1 MKHMKKKSSFSK
13 ILSLLI
19 AVVMLLT
26 LPGLSTLA
34 DTDSTTNSAASSTSS
49 DTTDTAA
56 DTTTAAAKSNT
67 NTALVGSSNT
77 TVSAV
82 ADGYYRIYYSQI
94 ETVNH
99 SASGFTD
106 ANTKWNDINSNGN
119 VYINVGGTDNSSG
132 TVYPM
137 SDTGLTLTND
147 SNTYEVYYYDIP
159 TTTTSLY
166 FLCEDTTT
174 ATGIKTRTN
183 PVTLT
188 WNNGQISGYKTKNS
202 EHESDEISVNPT
214 SNNCFYAS
222 NPYVSEKNGSDW
234 FYQVSSTN
242 FNPVSKI
249 ELANTAV
256 ATGDKATI
264 SEEITPSWIKAS
276 DLTWTTDKSDVAEV
290 GPGGV
295 VTGVADGTATI
306 TAAYGDVTATCTVT
320 VSSRPSISIAP
331 NPASVKVEST
341 MDFTATIT
349 PSKYGNSTITWS
361 VEDTSIA
368 TLADKSGG
376 VKGVSAGTTKV
387 TASFTADGTT
397 YSGSATLTVTNASMT
412 VSSILLD
419 PTAATIQIGKTQQLT
434 ATVTPTGTSA
444 VSWSSSN
451 EAVATVD
458 QNGLVTGLKAG
469 TATIT
474 ATAAEDDSIKTTAT
488 ITVTQSTTLYYLAPV
503 SWSGVWV
510 YFYTD
515 DSHYNSAKAPTA
527 AMTKLDASSYLV
539 DGSAIDTGK
548 YNLYSITVPDTY
560 ADYAIFASESG
571 KWTNQDPTQ
580 KEGGG
585 RSTAPDG
592 KNGYYNGKGN
602 AVLVTRKAPTSLSV
616 TPAESTIASNQTVQ
630 LTATATYSDS
640 SIEDISGTV
649 TWKSSDTSIATV
661 SSSGLVTAVKDGTV
675 AITATVPGST
685 VSGTAVIKVEDAAPT
700 KLSLTPSSVSLL
712 AGTTAT
718 LTPSFEPDNVNA
730 SGVKLK
736 WTSSNDNVATVD
748 ADGVVTAV
756 SDGETTITA
765 TVDDGRGVKA
775 TATVTVS
782 KDDSRIYYYA
792 ALSKLSYEKTP
803 AGNVDGPRSIPV
815 ANDTVYA
822 YAWNNSN
829 TTGGKL
835 ITMKKKLG
843 ETSGNGITYA
853 DGDIYYTDEA
863 AGYQYIAFANGS
875 DIQKNG
881 VNLYGYGQG
890 TAALDIPKG
899 MTNPCFYAGSG
910 DDSVYSSEQ
919 GMRPGYWAPLF
930 TVFDPKKVRS
940 SKGSG
945 SDPVYVAS
953 GKKPATDTYN
963 RGNGEAPITYVS
975 STLYDYYSDYELNG
989 KEVSKNN
996 NSYDQVSQR
1005 NWVTFREFDQALSDY
1020 YKKTGKTAWKD
1031 LAPIYTGHF
1040 QPDYLKGTLFRTV
1053 ADTLNLYG
1061 WSGEGDTYNKFMATE
1076 NSGIDIN
1083 GGEGMYAKASQGL
1096 VANTLDG
1103 YQDGSLGTG
1112 TLLTNDGS
1120 ASLPHFNRQ
1129 FLEGQNSKNAILGSV
1144 YENVAFPF
1152 TQEKDPYYKD
1162 VSYYTFD
1169 SARESVYLRKDQ
1181 TTGEGY
1187 LEDVGTDAKSMNV
1200 NSNSATSDIS
1210 TTYGYFPFNE
1220 DSISK
1225 NAKTYDYGFGTKLEF
1240 QFRLDKNGDVKST
1253 YGPDGEAPTIFK
1265 FSGDDDVWVFIDGKL
1280 VLDLGGAHG
1289 QVQGAINFSS
1299 DLSGTAQY
1307 PSKVKGANVS
1317 ATVGANSIWVS
1328 DTKASAGTAQSYN
1341 LADLH
1346 LQDGKKHTLTFY
1358 YMERGMWES
1367 NMMIQF
1373 NMSIEK
1379 TLTVK
1384 KDWKNYDGSDL
1395 ADSKK
1400 TTVYAAVKR
1409 SLPGGTAEFVN
1420 LTGSTATDGSKYLIP
1435 LTSANQWTQT
1445 FSVDEYKYGAAKTDE
1460 NKYTY
1465 YLYEVQVDSSGNPVY
1480 SNGVPALYSDG
1491 QKMTLNGTTYQV
1503 SGTGTVTGTTGTI
1516 TNTRQKGS
1524 GVTITKAWSG
1534 TTSDEMKPENVYV
1547 VLYEKA
1553 ADGTLTKVTQNESGT
1568 AIGNDNGVITLNSSN
1583 NWTASVEDLKAS
1595 STYLFKEVKDSK
1607 GATPVDSGGT
1617 ITLTGTNGKPYDYT
1631 VSGGDVTNGSATI
1644 TNTFNTPKTSVSITK
1659 SWVDESDKTLTDNDK
1674 LPDTV
1679 YVKLKRTGTV
1689 DGKEVTQYRKSDGT
1703 FTTDESL
1710 AGTIELAKGASWTA
1724 TISGLDVYA
1733 DIVNRTDW
1741 TYSVY
1746 AETSGTSTES
1756 GKLISINGIQYV
1768 VSYGSAKASADK
1780 TAALTATNTKLPQ
1793 TSLTVEKQWQNMD
1806 GKTSDEITKD
1816 HTETISV
1823 YLKRFTKDSSGKEEN
1838 VGYYKLSDEVV
1849 SFVGSQ
1855 DDATAIELTNA
1866 NSYKATVSGLDQYL
1880 ITTVADD
1887 GTYTTTPYYF
1897 ELVSESGSW
1906 STTSTD
1912 STSSTSSTD
1921 STSSTASTTS
1931 STAGTGSTTSDTT
1944 STSSTAGTTSSADTS
1959 SGSASESGGKITLN
1973 GKTYIVTYGASAAS
1987 TDTSPTVTV
1996 TNKYSPVFT
2005 LPVTGGRGRNILL
2018 GILGGAAVLAAVLY
2032 WNIRKTR
2039 RRKFRRE

>member
-106 ANTKWNDINSNGN
+106 ANTKWNNINSNGN

-183 PVTLT
+183 PVTLS

-202 EHESDEISVNPT
+202 EHESNEISVNPI

-234 FYQVSSTN
+234 FYQVKSTD
-242 FNPVSKI
+242 FNPVSEIKLTDT
-249 ELANTAV
+249 EV
-256 ATGDKATI
+256 ATGATAKI
-264 SEEITPSWIKAS
+264 SADITPSWIKAS
-276 DLTWTTDKSDVAEV
+276 DLTWTTDKPDVAEV
-290 GPGGV
+290 EPGGV
-295 VTGVADGTATI
+295 VTGKQDGTATI
-306 TAAYGDVTATCTVT
+306 TATYGGVSASCQVT
-320 VSSRPSISIAP
+320 VSTTPSISIAP
-331 NPASVKVEST
+331 DPASVSVNGT
-341 MDFTATIT
+341 MTFTATIK
-349 PSKYGNSTITWS
+349 PDKYNGSTITWS
-361 VEDTSIA
+361 VGDTSIA
-368 TLADKSGG
+368 SLTGSNGE
-376 VKGVSAGTTKV
+376 VKGRSKGTTTV
-387 TASFTADGTT
+387 TASFTVNDTT
-397 YSGSATLTVTNASMT
+397 YSGSATLTVTDASTT
-412 VSSILLD
+412 VSGISLD

-451 EAVATVD
+451 EDVATVD

-474 ATAAEDDSIKTTAT
+474 ATAAKNSSITAT
-488 ITVTQSTTLYYLAPV
+488 AEITVTKSTTLYYLAPV
-503 SWSGVWV
+503 AWSGVWV
-510 YFYTD
+510 YFYKD
-515 DSHYNSAKAPTA
+515 NANRYNTSPDA
-527 AMTKLDASSYLV
+527 AMTKLDASDYLV
-539 DGSAIDTGK
+539 DGKAIKTSE
-548 YNLYSITVPDTY
+548 YALYSITVPDTN
-560 ADYAIFASESG
+560 ADNAIFASESG

-580 KEGGG
+580 REGGG

-602 AVLVTRKAPTSLSV
+602 AVLVTRKAPKSLSV
-616 TPAESTIASNQTVQ
+616 EPSSKTIASDQTVQ
-630 LTATATYSDS
+630 LTATATYSDQTT
-640 SIEDISGTV
+640 EDISGTV
-649 TWKSSDTSIATV
+649 TWTSSDQSTATV
-661 SSSGLVTAVKDGTV
+661 SSSGLVTAVKEGKVT
-675 AITATVPGST
+675 ITATVPGTT
-685 VSGTAVIKVEDAAPT
+685 VSGTAAITVEDVAPT
-700 KLSLTPSSVSLL
+700 ALSLTPSSVSLL

-718 LTPSFEPDNVNA
+718 LTPSFKPENVNA

-736 WTSSNDNVATVD
+736 WTSSDETVATVD

-756 SDGETTITA
+756 SDGTATITA
-765 TVDDGRGVKA
+765 AVEGDNTVQAK
-775 TATVTVS
+775 ATVTVS
-782 KDDSRIYYYA
+782 ENASRIYYYA

-822 YAWNNSN
+822 YAWNNSD

-835 ITMKKKLG
+835 ITMTKLV

-863 AGYQYIAFANGS
+863 AGYQYIAFANGKE
-875 DIQKNG
+875 IQKNG
-881 VNLYGYGQG
+881 ALNLYGYGQG
-890 TAALDIPKG
+890 TKALTIPKDV
-899 MTNPCFYAGSG
+899 TNPCFYAGSG
-910 DDSVYSSEQ
+910 DDSVYSSAQ
-919 GMRPGYWAPLF
+919 GKRPGYWASLF
-930 TVFDPKKVRS
+930 TVFDPKKV
-940 SKGSG
+940 SG

-953 GKKPATDTYN
+953 GKKPATDSHKSN
-963 RGNGEAPITYVS
+963 AAITYVS

-996 NSYDQVSQR
+996 NDYAQVSQR

-1020 YKKTGKTAWKD
+1020 YRATKKTAWKD

-1040 QPDYLKGTLFRTV
+1040 QPDYLEGTLFRTV

-1061 WSGEGDTYNKFMATE
+1061 WSSSSVDDYRKFMATE
-1076 NSGIDIN
+1076 NSGMDIN
-1083 GGEGMYAKASQGL
+1083 GGTGMYAKASQGL

-1112 TLLTNDGS
+1112 TLLTNDGHT
-1120 ASLPHFNRQ
+1120 SLPHFNRQ

-1144 YENVAFPF
+1144 YEDVAFPF
-1152 TQEKDPYYKD
+1152 TQENDPYYED
-1162 VSYYTFD
+1162 VPYYTFD
-1169 SARESVYLRKDQ
+1169 SARESVYYRTDK

-1240 QFRLDKNGDVKST
+1240 QFSLKDNGDVTSDCKNAT
-1253 YGPDGEAPTIFK
+1253 AGKAPTIFK

-1307 PSKVKGANVS
+1307 PSQVKGANVS

-1328 DTKASAGTAQSYN
+1328 ETKASAGTAQSYN

-1379 TLTVK
+1379 TLTVN
-1384 KDWKNYDGSDL
+1384 KDWKNYDGTDL

-1409 SLPGGTAEFVN
+1409 KLPGDKSEEFVN
-1420 LTGSTATDGSKYLIP
+1420 LTNSTATDGSQYVIP
-1435 LTSANQWTQT
+1435 LTRANQWTQT
-1445 FSVDEYKYGAAKTDE
+1445 FSVEEYKYGAVKEEA

-1465 YLYEVQVDSSGNPVY
+1465 YVYEVQVDTAGNPVY
-1480 SNGVPALYSDG
+1480 KDNYPALYQDG
-1491 QKMTLNGTTYQV
+1491 QKMTLSGTTYQV
-1503 SGTGTVTGTTGTI
+1503 SGTGEVTGAAGTI

-1524 GVTITKAWSG
+1524 GVTIKKEWSG
-1534 TTSDEMKPENVYV
+1534 TTSEEMKPENVYV
-1547 VLYEKA
+1547 VLYEKTT
-1553 ADGTLTKVTQNESGT
+1553 DGKLTKVMQNEHNQS
-1568 AIGNDNGVITLNSSN
+1568 IGNASGVITLNSEN

-1595 STYLFKEVKDSK
+1595 SSYIFKEVTDSS
-1607 GATPVDSGGT
+1607 GTVEVESGGT
-1617 ITLTGTNGKPYDYT
+1617 ISLTGTNDKKYDYT

-1644 TNTFNTPKTSVSITK
+1644 TNTYVAPKTHVSITK
-1659 SWVDESDKTLTDNDK
+1659 KWLNEKGSEIKSDDTS
-1674 LPDTV
+1674 LPDV
-1679 YVKLKRTGTV
+1679 IYVKLKRTDES
-1689 DGKEVTQYRKSDGT
+1689 DGKEVTQYWQTDGT
-1703 FTTDESL
+1703 FTTDESS
-1710 AGTIELAKGASWTA
+1710 AGSVELKKSENWTKTIE
-1724 TISGLDVYA
+1724 GLDVYA
-1733 DIVNRTDW
+1733 DIVNQTHW
-1741 TYSVY
+1741 TYSLCGEM
-1746 AETSGTSTES
+1746 AGSESES
-1756 GKLISINGIQYV
+1756 GHLIRINAAQYV
-1768 VSYGSAKASADK
+1768 VHYGSSYTTETKE
-1780 TAALTATNTKLPQ
+1780 TVGNLTVTNKKLPQ
-1793 TSLTVEKQWQNMD
+1793 TAVTVQKIWQNMD
-1806 GKTSDEITKD
+1806 GQESPDITKE
-1816 HTETISV
+1816 HSETIRV
-1823 YLKRFTKDSSGKEEN
+1823 YLKRFTKKDSSGEAEN
-1838 VGYYKLSDEVV
+1838 VGYYKLSDGVI
-1849 SFVGSQ
+1849 SFTE
-1855 DDATAIELTNA
+1855 DIKNATAIELTSKDN
-1866 NSYKATVSGLDQYL
+1866 YQTTVSGLDKYL
-1880 ITTVADD
+1880 AAVDD
-1887 GTYTTTPYYF
+1887 TGKVTTTPYYF

-1906 STTSTD
+1906 GGAAGTD
-1912 STSSTSSTD
+1912 
-1921 STSSTASTTS
+1921 AA
-1931 STAGTGSTTSDTT
+1931 AGTGSAASTGAAVGTGSAADTDATADDTSTTSGA
-1944 STSSTAGTTSSADTS
+1944 AGESSSAT
-1959 SGSASESGGKITLN
+1959 ESGGKITLD
-1973 GKTYIVTYGASAAS
+1973 GKTYLVEYGDASNAANH
-1987 TDTSPTVTV
+1987 TVTV
-1996 TNKYSPVFT
+1996 TNKYSPAFT

>member
-1 MKHMKKKSSFSK
+1 MKNTHTKKKNSFSK

-106 ANTKWNDINSNGN
+106 ANTKWNNINSNGN

-188 WNNGQISGYKTKNS
+188 WSSGELASYTTAVSGTSTTTN
-202 EHESDEISVNPT
+202 VTLT

-222 NPYVSEKNGSDW
+222 NPNGSDW
-234 FYQVSSTN
+234 FYQVKSTN
-242 FNPVSKI
+242 FNPVSEIK
-249 ELANTAV
+249 LTNTEV
-256 ATGDKATI
+256 ATGATAKI
-264 SEEITPSWIKAS
+264 SADITPRWIQAS
-276 DLTWTTDKSDVAEV
+276 DLIWSTEDSGVADVA
-290 GPGGV
+290 PGGV
-295 VTGVADGTATI
+295 VTGRTDGTATI
-306 TAAYGDVTATCTVT
+306 KAQYGDVTASCTVT
-320 VSSRPSISIAP
+320 VSTTPSISIAP
-331 NPASVKVEST
+331 DPASVSVNGT
-341 MDFTATIT
+341 MTFTATIK
-349 PSKYGNSTITWS
+349 PDQYNGSTITWS
-361 VEDTSIA
+361 VGDTSIA
-368 TLADKSGG
+368 SLTGSNGE
-376 VKGVSAGTTKV
+376 VKGLKKGTTEV
-387 TASFTADGTT
+387 TASFTVDGKT
-397 YSGSATLTVTNASMT
+397 YSTSAPLTVTDPSET
-412 VSSILLD
+412 VSGITLT

-434 ATVTPTGTSA
+434 ATVNPAGTSA
-444 VSWSSSN
+444 VNWSSSN
-451 EAVATVD
+451 EEVARVD
-458 QNGLVTGLKAG
+458 SNGLVTGLKSG

-474 ATAAEDDSIKTTAT
+474 ATAAKNNSITAT
-488 ITVTQSTTLYYLAPV
+488 AQITVTKSTTLYYLVPVSPV

-510 YFYTD
+510 YFYKD
-515 DSHYNSAKAPTA
+515 DANRYNTSPDA
-527 AMTKLDASSYLV
+527 AMTKLDASDYLV
-539 DGSAIDTGK
+539 DGEAIDTNK
-548 YNLYSITVPDTY
+548 YALYSITVPDTN
-560 ADYAIFASESG
+560 ADNAIFASESG
-571 KWTNQDPTQ
+571 KWTNQDPAQ
-580 KEGGG
+580 KQGG
-585 RSTAPDG
+585 RPTAPGG
-592 KNGYYNGKGN
+592 KNGYYNGNGN
-602 AVLVTRKAPTSLSV
+602 AVLVTRKAPKSLSV
-616 TPAESTIASNQTVQ
+616 EPSSKTIASDQTVQ
-630 LTATATYSDS
+630 LTATATYSDKTT
-640 SIEDISGTV
+640 EDISGTV
-649 TWKSSDTSIATV
+649 TWTSSDQSIATV
-661 SSSGLVTAVKDGTV
+661 SSSGLVTAVKEGLVT
-675 AITATVPGST
+675 ITATVPGST
-685 VSGTAVIKVEDAAPT
+685 VSGTAAITVEDADPT
-700 KLSLTPSSVSLL
+700 ELSLTPSSVSLL

-718 LTPSFEPDNVNA
+718 LTPSFEPANVNA

-736 WTSSNDNVATVD
+736 WTSDNDTVATVD

-756 SDGETTITA
+756 SDGKATITA
-765 TVDDGRGVKA
+765 AVDGTNVQA

-803 AGNVDGPRSIPV
+803 AGNVDRARSIPV
-815 ANDTVYA
+815 ADQPVYA
-822 YAWNNSN
+822 YVWNDGNAN
-829 TTGGKL
+829 GGQL
-835 ITMKKKLG
+835 ITMQKLG
-843 ETSGNGITYA
+843 STSGNGMTYA
-853 DGDIYYTDEA
+853 DGDIYYADGVVGTYDH
-863 AGYQYIAFANGS
+863 IAFANGK

-881 VNLYGYGQG
+881 ALNLYGYGEG
-890 TAALDIPKG
+890 TAALDIPKD

-910 DDSVYSSEQ
+910 DDSVYSSAQ
-919 GMRPGYWAPLF
+919 GKRPGYWASLF
-930 TVFDPKKVRS
+930 TVFDPEKV
-940 SKGSG
+940 SG

-996 NSYDQVSQR
+996 NSYAQVSQR

-1020 YKKTGKTAWKD
+1020 YRATKETAWKE

-1040 QPDYLKGTLFRTV
+1040 QPDYLKGTLFSTV

-1061 WSGEGDTYNKFMATE
+1061 WSGSGDTYNRFMATE
-1076 NSGIDIN
+1076 NSGMDIK
-1083 GGEGMYAKASQGL
+1083 GGTGMYAKASQGL

-1112 TLLTNDGS
+1112 TLLTNDGHT
-1120 ASLPHFNRQ
+1120 SLPHFNRQ

-1144 YENVAFPF
+1144 YEDVAFPF
-1152 TQEKDPYYKD
+1152 TQENDPYYTD
-1162 VSYYTFD
+1162 VPYYTFD
-1169 SARESVYLRKDQ
+1169 SARESVYYRTDSA
-1181 TTGEGY
+1181 TGEGY

-1240 QFRLDKNGDVKST
+1240 QFSLNKNGDVESHCQNAT
-1253 YGPDGEAPTIFK
+1253 GDEAPTIFK

-1307 PSKVKGANVS
+1307 PSQVKGANVS

-1328 DTKASAGTAQSYN
+1328 ETKASAGTTQSYN

-1379 TLTVK
+1379 TLTVN
-1384 KDWKNYDGSDL
+1384 KDWKNYDGTDL

-1409 SLPGGTAEFVN
+1409 SLPGGEPEFVN
-1420 LTGSTATDGSKYLIP
+1420 LTNSTATGSQYVIP
-1435 LTSANQWTQT
+1435 LTRANQWTQT
-1445 FSVDEYKYGAAKTDE
+1445 FSVEEYQNGAAKEDAK
-1460 NKYTY
+1460 KYTY
-1465 YLYEVQVDSSGNPVY
+1465 YVYEVQVDSDGNPVY
-1480 SNGVPALYSDG
+1480 DNSGFPVLYQNG
-1491 QKMTLNGTTYQV
+1491 QKMTLSGTTYQV
-1503 SGTGTVTGTTGTI
+1503 SGTGEVTGVAGTI

-1524 GVTITKAWSG
+1524 GVTIKKEWSG
-1534 TTSDEMKPENVYV
+1534 ITSEKMKPEDVYV
-1547 VLYEKA
+1547 VLYEKKP
-1553 ADGTLTKVTQNESGT
+1553 DGTETKVTRNVGGKL
-1568 AIGNDNGVITLNSSN
+1568 IGSDSGVITLNSEN
-1583 NWTASVEDLKAS
+1583 NWTASVDDLEAS
-1595 STYLFKEVKDSK
+1595 SSYIFKEVTDSSGTK
-1607 GATPVDSGGT
+1607 EVGSGGE
-1617 ITLTGTNGKPYDYT
+1617 ISLTGTNGKPYQYT

-1644 TNTFNTPKTSVSITK
+1644 TNTYVAQKTQVSITK
-1659 SWVDESDKTLTDNDK
+1659 TWQNENGFEIKSDDTS
-1674 LPDTV
+1674 LPDV
-1679 YVKLKRTGTV
+1679 IYVKLKRTGQV
-1689 DGKEVTQYRKSDGT
+1689 GNEQVTQYWQTGGT
-1703 FTTDESL
+1703 FTTDESN
-1710 AGTIELAKGASWTA
+1710 AGSVELKKSESWTKKIA
-1724 TISGLDVYA
+1724 DLDVYA
-1733 DIVNRTDW
+1733 DIVNLTNW
-1741 TYSVY
+1741 TYSLCGEM
-1746 AETSGTSTES
+1746 AGSENES
-1756 GKLISINGIQYV
+1756 GHLIRINAAQYV
-1768 VSYGSAKASADK
+1768 VDYGSSYTTETKE
-1780 TAALTATNTKLPQ
+1780 TVGNLTVTNKKLPQ
-1793 TSLTVEKQWQNMD
+1793 TAVTVQKIWQNMD
-1806 GKTSDEITKD
+1806 GQTSDEITKG
-1816 HTETISV
+1816 HSETIRV
-1823 YLKRFTKDSSGKEEN
+1823 YLKRFTEGNSGKAEH
-1838 VGYYKLSDEVV
+1838 VGYYKVSDGVI
-1849 SFVGSQ
+1849 SFT
-1855 DDATAIELTNA
+1855 DKMNDATAIELTRE
-1866 NSYKATVSGLDQYL
+1866 NSYQKTVSGLDQYFAA
-1880 ITTVADD
+1880 VDD
-1887 GTYTTTPYYF
+1887 TGNVTKTPYYF

-1906 STTSTD
+1906 GSAAGTD
-1912 STSSTSSTD
+1912 
-1921 STSSTASTTS
+1921 AA
-1931 STAGTGSTTSDTT
+1931 AGTGSAADTDATAGDT
-1944 STSSTAGTTSSADTS
+1944 STTAGAAGESSPVK
-1959 SGSASESGGKITLN
+1959 ESGGKITLD
-1973 GKTYIVTYGASAAS
+1973 GKTYLVEYGKAAGS
-1987 TDTSPTVTV
+1987 TSENPTVTV
-1996 TNKYSPVFT
+1996 TNTYSPVFT

>member
-1 MKHMKKKSSFSK
+1 MKNTHTKKKNSFSK

-26 LPGLSTLA
+26 LPGFSTLA
-34 DTDSTTNSAASSTSS
+34 DTDSTTNSTASSASS
-49 DTTDTAA
+49 DTA
-56 DTTTAAAKSNT
+56 DTTAAAAKSNT
-67 NTALVGSSNT
+67 NTALVGSSDT
-77 TVSAV
+77 TVSA
-82 ADGYYRIYYSQI
+82 YRIYYSQI

-99 SASGFTD
+99 TGSSDFSA
-106 ANTKWNDINSNGN
+106 ANTAWNNINANGN

-137 SDTGLTLTND
+137 SDTGLTLTSN
-147 SNTYEVYYYDIP
+147 SNTYKVYYYDIP

-188 WNNGQISGYKTKNS
+188 WSSGELASYMTAVSGTSTTTN
-202 EHESDEISVNPT
+202 VTLT

-222 NPYVSEKNGSDW
+222 NPNGSDW
-234 FYQVSSTN
+234 FYQVKSTN
-242 FNPVSKI
+242 FNPVSEIK
-249 ELANTAV
+249 LTNTEV
-256 ATGDKATI
+256 ATGATAKI
-264 SEEITPSWIKAS
+264 SADITPSWIQAN
-276 DLTWTTDKSDVAEV
+276 DLIWSTKDSDVAAV
-290 GPGGV
+290 APGGV
-295 VTGVADGTATI
+295 VTGKKDGTATI
-306 TAAYGDVTATCTVT
+306 TAQYGDVTASCTVT
-320 VSSRPSISIAP
+320 VSTTPSISIAP
-331 NPASVKVEST
+331 NPASVSVGNT
-341 MDFTATIT
+341 MTFTATIK
-349 PSKYGNSTITWS
+349 PDKYNGSTITWS
-361 VEDTSIA
+361 VGDQNVAYLTGSNGE
-368 TLADKSGG
+368 
-376 VKGVSAGTTKV
+376 VKGRSKGTTTV
-387 TASFTADGTT
+387 TASFTAEGKT
-397 YSGSATLTVTNASMT
+397 YSTSADLTVTDPSGP
-412 VSSILLD
+412 VKRSSRR
-419 PTAATIQIGKTQQLT
+419 AATATQAPSIT
-434 ATVTPTGTSA
+434 KKAESTKSA
-444 VSWSSSN
+444 
-451 EAVATVD
+451 
-458 QNGLVTGLKAG
+458 
-469 TATIT
+469 
-474 ATAAEDDSIKTTAT
+474 
-488 ITVTQSTTLYYLAPV
+488 TLYYLAPV
-503 SWSGVWV
+503 AWPGVWV

-515 DSHYNSAKAPTA
+515 KEHIYNTVPDA
-527 AMTKLDASSYLV
+527 AMTKLDASDYLV
-539 DGSAIDTGK
+539 NDEDINTKDYA
-548 YNLYSITVPDTY
+548 LYSITVPEKNAEY
-560 ADYAIFASESG
+560 AMFVSESG
-571 KWTNQDPTQ
+571 KWTSDQDPASGKT
-580 KEGGG
+580 G
-585 RSTAPDG
+585 RPTAPDS
-592 KNGYYNGKGN
+592 KNGYYNKIEN
-602 AVLVTRKAPTSLSV
+602 AVLVTRKVPASLSV
-616 TPAESTIASNQTVQ
+616 TPDAKTIASDQTVQ
-630 LTATATYSDS
+630 LTATANYKDGTSKDV
-640 SIEDISGTV
+640 SGTV
-649 TWKSSDTSIATV
+649 TWQSSAQSTATV
-661 SSSGLVTAVKDGTV
+661 SSSGLVTAVQEGTV
-675 AITATVPGST
+675 KITATVPGST
-685 VSGTAVIKVEDAAPT
+685 VSNTAIITVKDVEP
-700 KLSLTPSSVSLL
+700 KGLWLTPSSPVSLL

-718 LTPSFEPDNVNA
+718 LTPSFKPDNVNA

-756 SDGETTITA
+756 SDGEATITA
-765 TVDDGRGVKA
+765 AVEGDNTVQA

-782 KDDSRIYYYA
+782 KNASRIYYYA

-822 YAWNNSN
+822 YAWNNSD

-835 ITMKKKLG
+835 ITMKKLV

-863 AGYQYIAFANGS
+863 AGYQYIAFANGKE
-875 DIQKNG
+875 IQKNG
-881 VNLYGYGQG
+881 ALNLYGYGQG
-890 TAALDIPKG
+890 TKALTIPKDV
-899 MTNPCFYAGSG
+899 TNPCFYAGSG
-910 DDSVYSSEQ
+910 DDSVYSSAQ
-919 GMRPGYWAPLF
+919 GKRPGYWASLF
-930 TVFDPKKVRS
+930 TVFDPKKVS
-940 SKGSG
+940 D

-953 GKKPATDTYN
+953 GKKPATDSHKSN
-963 RGNGEAPITYVS
+963 AAITYVS

-996 NSYDQVSQR
+996 NDYAQVSQR

-1020 YKKTGKTAWKD
+1020 YRATKKTAWKD

-1040 QPDYLKGTLFRTV
+1040 QPNCLKGTLFRDV
-1053 ADTLNLYG
+1053 AGTLNLYG
-1061 WSGEGDTYNKFMATE
+1061 WSGEAPDYNKFMATE
-1076 NSGIDIN
+1076 NSYTDIYGKEN
-1083 GGEGMYAKASQGL
+1083 LYAQASQGL

-1112 TLLTNDGS
+1112 TLLTNDGHT
-1120 ASLPHFNRQ
+1120 SLPHFNRQ

-1144 YENVAFPF
+1144 YEDVAFPF
-1152 TQEKDPYYKD
+1152 TQENDPYYTD
-1162 VSYYTFD
+1162 VPYYTFD
-1169 SARESVYLRKDQ
+1169 SARESVYLRTDS
-1181 TTGEGY
+1181 TTGRY
-1187 LEDVGTDAKSMNV
+1187 LEDVGRDPSSKNV
-1200 NSNSATSDIS
+1200 DSSSQNDVS
-1210 TTYGYFPFNE
+1210 TEYGYFPFNE
-1220 DSISK
+1220 DSQPK

-1240 QFRLDKNGDVKST
+1240 QFRLGDNGDVKRESGG
-1253 YGPDGEAPTIFK
+1253 YAPTIFK

-1299 DLSGTAQY
+1299 NLSGTAKY
-1307 PSKVKGANVS
+1307 PSPVKGVYPSAN
-1317 ATVGANSIWVS
+1317 VGANSIWVS
-1328 DTKASAGTAQSYN
+1328 GTKASAGTAKSYN

-1379 TLTVK
+1379 TLTVN
-1384 KDWKNYDGSDL
+1384 KDWKNHDGTDL

-1409 SLPGGTAEFVN
+1409 SLPGKEPEFVN
-1420 LTGSTATDGSKYLIP
+1420 LTDSTAADGSQPQYVIP
-1435 LTSANQWTQT
+1435 LTRANQWTQT
-1445 FSVDEYKYGAAKTDE
+1445 FSVEEYEYGAVKEEA

-1465 YLYEVQVDSSGNPVY
+1465 YVYEVQVGSDGKPVY
-1480 SNGVPALYSDG
+1480 KDDFPVLCQNG
-1491 QKMTLNGTTYQV
+1491 QKMTLSGTTYQV
-1503 SGTGTVTGTTGTI
+1503 SGTGEVTGAAGTI
-1516 TNTRQKGS
+1516 TNMRQKGIS
-1524 GVTITKAWSG
+1524 VTIKKEWSD
-1534 TTSDEMKPENVYV
+1534 TPSEEMKPENVYV
-1547 VLYEKA
+1547 VLYEKKPG
-1553 ADGTLTKVTQNESGT
+1553 GTLTKVTSDESGH
-1568 AIGNDNGVITLNSSN
+1568 AIGNENGVIALSSKKQ
-1583 NWTASVEDLKAS
+1583 WTASVDDLKAS
-1595 STYLFKEVKDSK
+1595 SSYIFKEVTDEN
-1607 GATPVDSGGT
+1607 GGT
-1617 ITLTGTNGKPYDYT
+1617 PADNGDTIYLTGTNGKQYQYI
-1631 VSGGDVTNGSATI
+1631 VSGGAVENDGSATI
-1644 TNTFNTPKTSVSITK
+1644 TNTFNPPKISGSITK

-1689 DGKEVTQYRKSDGT
+1689 DGKEVTQYRQSNGT
-1703 FTTDESL
+1703 FTTNESS
-1710 AGTIELAKGASWTA
+1710 AGFVELTKSESWTKTIE
-1724 TISGLDVYA
+1724 GLDIYA
-1733 DIVNRTDW
+1733 DIVNQTSW

-1768 VSYGSAKASADK
+1768 VSYGSAE
-1780 TAALTATNTKLPQ
+1780 AAAEKNVELTATNKKLPQ
-1793 TSLTVEKQWQNMD
+1793 TSLTVQKIWQNMD
-1806 GKTSDEITKD
+1806 GNTLDEITKG

-1823 YLKRFTKDSSGKEEN
+1823 YLKRFTKDSSGNEAN
-1838 VGYYKLSDEVV
+1838 VGYYKVSGEVV

-1855 DDATAIELTNA
+1855 KDATAISLTKE

-1880 ITTVADD
+1880 ATVADD
-1887 GTYTTTPYYF
+1887 GTVTKKTPYNF
-1897 ELVSESGSW
+1897 VLVSESGSW

-1973 GKTYIVTYGASAAS
+1973 GKTYIVTYGASAVS

-2039 RRKFRRE
+2039 RRKFGKE

>member
-1 MKHMKKKSSFSK
+1 MKNTHTKKKNSFSK

-67 NTALVGSSNT
+67 DTLVGSSDT
-77 TVSAV
+77 SVSAV
-82 ADGYYRIYYSQI
+82 ADGHYRIYYSQI
-94 ETVNH
+94 ETVSH
-99 SASGFTD
+99 TGSGSTD
-106 ANTKWNDINSNGN
+106 FSSANTAWNNINANGN
-119 VYINVGGTDNSSG
+119 VYINVGGTDTTSG
-132 TVYPM
+132 SVYQM
-137 SDTGLTLTND
+137 SDTGLTLTSN
-147 SNTYEVYYYDIP
+147 SNTYKVYYYDIP

-166 FLCEDTTT
+166 FLCEKTTT
-174 ATGIKTRTN
+174 ATGIMTRTN

-188 WNNGQISGYKTKNS
+188 WSSGELASYTTAVSGTSTTTK
-202 EHESDEISVNPT
+202 VTLT

-222 NPYVSEKNGSDW
+222 NPNGSDW
-234 FYQVSSTN
+234 FYQVKSTN
-242 FNPVSKI
+242 FNPVSEIKLTDT
-249 ELANTAV
+249 EV
-256 ATGDKATI
+256 ATGKKAEI
-264 SEEITPSWIKAS
+264 SADITPSWIKAS
-276 DLTWTTDKSDVAEV
+276 DLIWSTENSDVADV
-290 GPGGV
+290 APGGV
-295 VTGVADGTATI
+295 VTGKKDGTATI
-306 TAAYGDVTATCTVT
+306 KAQYGDVTASCTVT
-320 VSSRPSISIAP
+320 VSTTPSISIAP
-331 NPASVKVEST
+331 DSASVSVNGT
-341 MDFTATIT
+341 MTFTATIK
-349 PSKYGNSTITWS
+349 PDKYNGSTITWS
-361 VEDTSIA
+361 VGDTSIA
-368 TLADKSGG
+368 SLTGSNGE
-376 VKGVSAGTTKV
+376 VKGLKKGTTTV
-387 TASFTADGTT
+387 TASFTTADGQT
-397 YSGSATLTVTNASMT
+397 YSTSADLTVTDPFET
-412 VSSILLD
+412 VSGITLT

-539 DGSAIDTGK
+539 DGKAIKTSE
-548 YNLYSITVPDTY
+548 YALYSITVPDTN

-580 KEGGG
+580 NNGG
-585 RSTAPDG
+585 RLTAPNG
-592 KNGYYNGKGN
+592 KNGYYNSN
-602 AVLVTRKAPTSLSV
+602 ETAVLVTRKAPTSIAV
-616 TPAESTIASNQTVQ
+616 TPATNTIASNQTVQ
-630 LTATATYSDS
+630 LTATATYNDS
-640 SIEDISGTV
+640 TTEDISGTV
-649 TWKSSDTSIATV
+649 TWTSSDTSIATV
-661 SSSGLVTAVKDGTV
+661 SSNGLVTAVKEGSVT
-675 AITATVPGST
+675 ITATVPGST
-685 VSGTAVIKVEDAAPT
+685 VSGTAAITVEDADPT
-700 KLSLTPSSVSLL
+700 ELSLTPSSVSLL

-718 LTPSFEPDNVNA
+718 LTPSFKPENVNA
-730 SGVKLK
+730 SGVKIK
-736 WTSSNDNVATVD
+736 WASSDEKVATVD

-803 AGNVDGPRSIPV
+803 AGKVDRPRSIPV
-815 ANDTVYA
+815 ADQPVYA
-822 YAWNNSN
+822 YVWNGSDADK
-829 TTGGKL
+829 GQL
-835 ITMKKKLG
+835 ISMTKLG
-843 ETSGNGITYA
+843 STSGNGMTYA
-853 DGDIYYTDEA
+853 DGDIYYADDVVGKYEHIT
-863 AGYQYIAFANGS
+863 FANG
-875 DIQKNG
+875 DKVTG
-881 VNLYGYGQG
+881 KNLYGYGEG
-890 TAALDIPKG
+890 TAALDIPKDV
-899 MTNPCFYAGSG
+899 TNPCFYAGSG
-910 DDSVYSSEQ
+910 DDSVYSSAQ
-919 GMRPGYWAPLF
+919 GKRPGYWASLY
-930 TVFDPKKVRS
+930 TVFDPEKV
-940 SKGSG
+940 SG
-945 SDPVYVAS
+945 SDPVYVATETYT
-953 GKKPATDTYN
+953 KPTTDSHKSN
-963 RGNGEAPITYVS
+963 AAITYVS

-989 KEVSKNN
+989 KEVSTDTNG
-996 NSYDQVSQR
+996 DAQVSQR

-1020 YKKTGKTAWKD
+1020 YKATGETAWD
-1031 LAPIYTGHF
+1031 QLVPIYTGHF
-1040 QPDYLKGTLFRTV
+1040 QPDYLTGTLFNSI
-1053 ADTLNLYG
+1053 ASTLNLYG
-1061 WSGEGDTYNKFMATE
+1061 WSSSGANYRKFMATE
-1076 NSGIDIN
+1076 NSGMDIN
-1083 GGEGMYAKASQGL
+1083 GGTGMYAKASQGL
-1096 VANTLDG
+1096 VGSSLKG

-1112 TLLTNDGS
+1112 TLLTNDSS
-1120 ASLPHFNRQ
+1120 AALPHFNKS
-1129 FLEGQNSKNAILGSV
+1129 FLEGKNSKNAILGSV

-1152 TQEKDPYYKD
+1152 TQEADPYYKD
-1162 VSYYTFD
+1162 VDYYTFD
-1169 SARESVYLRKDQ
+1169 SARESVYYRKDSN
-1181 TTGEGY
+1181 GEGY
-1187 LEDVGTDAKSMNV
+1187 LEDVGKDSKSMNV
-1200 NSNSATSDIS
+1200 NSNSGTSDIS

-1220 DSISK
+1220 DSASR

-1240 QFRLDKNGDVKST
+1240 QFKLNNNGDVDSA
-1253 YGPDGEAPTIFK
+1253 YGTNGKTAPTIFK

-1280 VLDLGGAHG
+1280 VLDLGGSHG

-1307 PSKVKGANVS
+1307 PSQVKGANVS

-1328 DTKASAGTAQSYN
+1328 ETKASAGTAQSYN

-1409 SLPGGTAEFVN
+1409 SLPDGTAEFVN
-1420 LTGSTATDGSKYLIP
+1420 LTGSMATDGSQYLIP
-1435 LTSANQWTQT
+1435 LTSSNQWTQT
-1445 FSVDEYKYGAAKTDE
+1445 FSVDEYKNGAEKTDA

-1480 SNGVPALYSDG
+1480 SDGAPALYSDG

-1503 SGTGTVTGTTGTI
+1503 SGTGTVNGTTGTI
-1516 TNTRQKGS
+1516 TNTRQKGN

-1534 TTSDEMKPENVYV
+1534 TTSDAMKPTNIYV
-1547 VLYEKA
+1547 VLYETTA
-1553 ADGTLTKVTQNESGT
+1553 AGVTQKVTKNESGT
-1568 AIGNDNGVITLNSSN
+1568 AIGNDNGVITLNSGN

-1595 STYLFKEVKDSK
+1595 SSYTFKEVTDST
-1607 GATPVDSGGT
+1607 GATEIASGGK
-1617 ITLTGTNGKPYDYT
+1617 ITLTGTNGKTYEYT
-1631 VSGGDVTNGSATI
+1631 VSGGDVKNGSATI
-1644 TNTFNTPKTSVSITK
+1644 TNTFNTPKTSVTITK
-1659 SWVDESDKTLTDNDK
+1659 SWVDESGNTLTDK

-1689 DGKEVTQYRKSDGT
+1689 DGNPVTQYRQSNGT

-1710 AGTIELAKGASWTA
+1710 AGTIELDKSANWTA

-1733 DIVNRTDW
+1733 DIVNQTSW

-1756 GKLISINGIQYV
+1756 GKLIRINGIQYV
-1768 VSYGSAKASADK
+1768 VSYGSAEASADK
-1780 TAALTATNTKLPQ
+1780 NVELTATNKKLPQ
-1793 TSLTVEKQWQNMD
+1793 ISLTVKKQWQNMD
-1806 GKTSDEITKD
+1806 GNTSDEITKN

-1823 YLKRFTKDSSGKEEN
+1823 YLKRFTKGSSGEEN
-1838 VGYYKLSDEVV
+1838 VGYYKVSDDGVV
-1849 SFVGSQ
+1849 SFVKSK
-1855 DDATAIELTNA
+1855 DDATAITLTNA
-1866 NSYKATVSGLDQYL
+1866 NGYKETVSGLDQYL
-1880 ITTVADD
+1880 ATVADD
-1887 GTYTTTPYYF
+1887 GTVTKTPYNF
-1897 ELVSESGSW
+1897 VLVSESGSW
-1906 STTSTD
+1906 STTS
-1912 STSSTSSTD
+1912 ST
-1921 STSSTASTTS
+1921 
-1931 STAGTGSTTSDTT
+1931 
-1944 STSSTAGTTSSADTS
+1944 
-1959 SGSASESGGKITLN
+1959 ASESGGKITLN
-1973 GKTYIVTYGASAAS
+1973 GKTYIVTYGDSAAS
-1987 TDTSPTVTV
+1987 TDTNPTVTV
-1996 TNKYSPVFT
+1996 TNKYSPAFT
-2005 LPVTGGRGRNILL
+2005 LPITGGKGRNILL

>member
-1 MKHMKKKSSFSK
+1 MKNTHTKKKNSFSK

-82 ADGYYRIYYSQI
+82 TNGYYRIYYSQI

-99 SASGFTD
+99 LASGFTD

-166 FLCEDTTT
+166 FLCEDTAT

-183 PVTLT
+183 PVTLS
-188 WNNGQISGYKTKNS
+188 WNSSGQISSYTT
-202 EHESDEISVNPT
+202 EISKNNPEIRSADLT

-222 NPYVSEKNGSDW
+222 NPNGSDW
-234 FYQVSSTN
+234 FYQVKSTN
-242 FNPVSKI
+242 FNPVSEIKLTDT
-249 ELANTAV
+249 EV
-256 ATGDKATI
+256 ATGKKAEI
-264 SEEITPSWIKAS
+264 SAEITPSWIRAS
-276 DLTWTTDKSDVAEV
+276 DLTWTTDKSGVAEV
-290 GPGGV
+290 EPGGV
-295 VTGVADGTATI
+295 VTGKKDGTATI
-306 TAAYGDVTATCTVT
+306 TATYGGVTASCQVT
-320 VSSRPSISIAP
+320 VSTTPSISIEP
-331 NPASVKVEST
+331 NPASVSVNGT
-341 MDFTATIT
+341 MTFTATIT
-349 PSKYGNSTITWS
+349 PEQYKDSTINWS
-361 VEDTSIA
+361 VGDTSIA
-368 TLADKSGG
+368 SLTGSNGE
-376 VKGVSAGTTKV
+376 VKGLKKGTTTV
-387 TASFTADGTT
+387 TASFTTADGQT
-397 YSGSATLTVTNASMT
+397 YSTSADLTVTASSET
-412 VSSILLD
+412 VSGITLT

-434 ATVTPTGTSA
+434 ATVTPAGTST

-451 EAVATVD
+451 AEVASVD
-458 QNGLVTGLKAG
+458 QNGLVTGLKSG

-474 ATAAEDDSIKTTAT
+474 ATAAKNNSITAT
-488 ITVTQSTTLYYLAPV
+488 AKITVTKSATLYYLAPV

-510 YFYTD
+510 YFYKDKSNT
-515 DSHYNSAKAPTA
+515 YNTSPDA
-527 AMTKLDASSYLV
+527 AMTKLDASDYLV
-539 DGSAIDTGK
+539 DGKAINTSE
-548 YNLYSITVPDTY
+548 YALYSITVPDTN

-580 KEGGG
+580 NNGG
-585 RSTAPDG
+585 RLTAPNG
-592 KNGYYNGKGN
+592 KNGYYNGKGD
-602 AVLVTRKAPTSLSV
+602 AVLVTRKAPESLSV
-616 TPAESTIASNQTVQ
+616 TPSSKIIASDQTVQ
-630 LTATATYSDS
+630 LTATATYSDKTT
-640 SIEDISGTV
+640 EDISGTV
-649 TWKSSDTSIATV
+649 TWTSSDQSIATV
-661 SSSGLVTAVKDGTV
+661 SSSGLVTAVKEGPVT
-675 AITATVPGST
+675 ITATVPGST
-685 VSGTAVIKVEDAAPT
+685 VSGTAAITVEDAEPT
-700 KLSLTPSSVSLL
+700 ELSLTPSSVSLL

-718 LTPSFEPDNVNA
+718 LTPSFKPDNVNA

-736 WTSSNDNVATVD
+736 WTSDNDTVATVD

-756 SDGETTITA
+756 SDGEATITA
-765 TVDDGRGVKA
+765 AVEGDNTVQA

-782 KDDSRIYYYA
+782 KNASRIYYYA
-792 ALSKLSYEKTP
+792 ALSKLSYERTP
-803 AGNVDGPRSIPV
+803 AGDVVRPRSIPV
-815 ANDTVYA
+815 ANQPVYA
-822 YAWNNSN
+822 YVWNDGNAN
-829 TTGGKL
+829 GGQL
-835 ITMKKKLG
+835 ITMQKLG
-843 ETSGNGITYA
+843 STSGNGMTYA
-853 DGDIYYTDEA
+853 DGDIYYADDVVGKYEHIT
-863 AGYQYIAFANGS
+863 FANG
-875 DIQKNG
+875 DKVTG
-881 VNLYGYGQG
+881 KNLYGYGEG
-890 TAALDIPKG
+890 TAALTIPKDV
-899 MTNPCFYAGSG
+899 TNPCFYAGSG

-919 GMRPGYWAPLF
+919 GKRPGYWASLY
-930 TVFDPKKVRS
+930 TVFDPEKV
-940 SKGSG
+940 SG
-945 SDPVYVAS
+945 SDPVYVATETYT
-953 GKKPATDTYN
+953 KPTTDSHKSN
-963 RGNGEAPITYVS
+963 AAITYVS

-989 KEVSKNN
+989 KEVSTDTNG
-996 NSYDQVSQR
+996 DAQVSQR

-1020 YKKTGKTAWKD
+1020 YKATGETAWD
-1031 LAPIYTGHF
+1031 QLVPIYTGHF
-1040 QPDYLKGTLFRTV
+1040 QPDYLTGTLFSSI
-1053 ADTLNLYG
+1053 ASTLNLYG
-1061 WSGEGDTYNKFMATE
+1061 WSSSDANYRKFMATE
-1076 NSGIDIN
+1076 NSGMDIN
-1083 GGEGMYAKASQGL
+1083 GGTGMYAKASQGL
-1096 VANTLDG
+1096 VGSSLKG

-1112 TLLTNDGS
+1112 TLLTNDSS
-1120 ASLPHFNRQ
+1120 AALPHFNKS
-1129 FLEGQNSKNAILGSV
+1129 FLEGKNSKNAILGSV

-1152 TQEKDPYYKD
+1152 TQEADPYYKD
-1162 VSYYTFD
+1162 VDYYTFD
-1169 SARESVYLRKDQ
+1169 SARESVYYRKDSN
-1181 TTGEGY
+1181 GEGY
-1187 LEDVGTDAKSMNV
+1187 LEDVGKDSKSMNV
-1200 NSNSATSDIS
+1200 NSSSATSDIS

-1220 DSISK
+1220 DSASR

-1240 QFRLDKNGDVKST
+1240 QFKLNANGDVDSSST
-1253 YGPDGEAPTIFK
+1253 HATNGKAPTIFK

-1280 VLDLGGAHG
+1280 VLDLGGSHG

-1307 PSKVKGANVS
+1307 PSLVKGATVS
-1317 ATVGANSIWVS
+1317 ATVPANSIWVS
-1328 DTKASAGTAQSYN
+1328 GTKATAGTSIPY
-1341 LADLH
+1341 DLSSLN

-1384 KDWKNYDGSDL
+1384 KDWKNCDGTDL

-1409 SLPGGTAEFVN
+1409 SLPDGTAEFVN
-1420 LTGSTATDGSKYLIP
+1420 LTGSTATDGSRYLIP

-1445 FSVDEYKYGAAKTDE
+1445 FSVDEYKYGVVKTDE

-1480 SNGVPALYSDG
+1480 SGGVPALYSDG

-1503 SGTGTVTGTTGTI
+1503 SGTGAVTGTTGTI

-1534 TTSDEMKPENVYV
+1534 TTSDAMKPANIYV
-1547 VLYEKA
+1547 VLYETTA
-1553 ADGTLTKVTQNESGT
+1553 AGVTQKVTKNESGT
-1568 AIGNDNGVITLNSSN
+1568 AIGNDNGVITLNSDK

-1595 STYLFKEVKDSK
+1595 SSYTFKEVTDNT
-1607 GATPVDSGGT
+1607 GATVVSDGGT
-1617 ITLTGTNGKPYDYT
+1617 IELTGTSGNKYTYT

-1644 TNTFNTPKTSVSITK
+1644 TNTFNPPKTSVSITK
-1659 SWVDESDKTLTDNDK
+1659 SWSGTAPTDK

-1689 DGKEVTQYRKSDGT
+1689 DGNSVTQYRQSNGT
-1703 FTTDESL
+1703 FTTNESL
-1710 AGTIELAKGASWTA
+1710 AGTIELDKGASWTA

-1733 DIVNRTDW
+1733 DIVNQTDW

-1746 AETSGTSTES
+1746 GETSGTSTES

-1768 VSYGSAKASADK
+1768 VSYGDAAASADK
-1780 TAALTATNTKLPQ
+1780 NVALTATNTKLPQ

-1838 VGYYKLSDEVV
+1838 VGYYKLSDKVV

-1855 DDATAIELTNA
+1855 DDATAITLTNA
-1866 NSYKATVSGLDQYL
+1866 NGYKETVSGLDQYL
-1880 ITTVADD
+1880 ATVADD
-1887 GTYTTTPYYF
+1887 GTVTKTPYNF
-1897 ELVSESGSW
+1897 VLVSESGSW
-1906 STTSTD
+1906 STTS
-1912 STSSTSSTD
+1912 ST
-1921 STSSTASTTS
+1921 
-1931 STAGTGSTTSDTT
+1931 
-1944 STSSTAGTTSSADTS
+1944 
-1959 SGSASESGGKITLN
+1959 ASESGGKITLN
-1973 GKTYIVTYGASAAS
+1973 GKTYIVTYGDSAAS
-1987 TDTSPTVTV
+1987 TDTNPTVTV
-1996 TNKYSPVFT
+1996 TNKYSPAFT
-2005 LPVTGGRGRNILL
+2005 LPITGGKGRNILL

>member
-1 MKHMKKKSSFSK
+1 MKNIHMKKKNSFSK

-26 LPGLSTLA
+26 LPGFSTLA
-34 DTDSTTNSAASSTSS
+34 DTDSTTSSTASSASE
-49 DTTDTAA
+49 DTTDVATADTAA
-56 DTTTAAAKSNT
+56 AAAKSNANST
-67 NTALVGSSNT
+67 LVGSSDT
-77 TVSAV
+77 SVSAV
-82 ADGYYRIYYSQI
+82 ADESYRIYYSQI

-99 SASGFTD
+99 TGSSDFSA
-106 ANTKWNDINSNGN
+106 ANTAWNNINSNGK
-119 VYINVGGTDNSSG
+119 VYINVGGTDKTSG
-132 TVYPM
+132 TVAQM
-137 SDTGLTLTND
+137 SDTGLTLT
-147 SNTYEVYYYDIP
+147 SNGTAYKVYYYDIP

-166 FLCEDTTT
+166 FLCENTTT

-188 WNNGQISGYKTKNS
+188 WNSGKLASYTTAVSGTSTKT
-202 EHESDEISVNPT
+202 DVTLT
-214 SNNCFYAS
+214 SNNCFYAD
-222 NPYVSEKNGSDW
+222 NPNSSDW
-234 FYQVSSTN
+234 FYQVKSTS
-242 FNPVSKI
+242 FNPVSAI
-249 ELANTAV
+249 TLTDTAV
-256 ATGDKATI
+256 ATNETATI
-264 SEEITPSWIKAS
+264 AATITPSWITAD
-276 DLTWTTDKSDVAEV
+276 DLIWSTEDSSVATVAE
-290 GPGGV
+290 GGV
-295 VTGVADGTATI
+295 VTGVTDGTATI
-306 TAAYGDVTATCTVT
+306 TATYGDVTASCRVT
-320 VSSRPSISIAP
+320 VSSKPSISIAP
-331 NPASVKVEST
+331 NPASVKVGST

-349 PSKYGNSTITWS
+349 PDAYKDSTISWS
-361 VEDTSIA
+361 VENSSIA
-368 TLADKSGG
+368 TIESTMGT
-376 VKGVSAGTTKV
+376 VKGVKAGTTTV

-397 YSGSATLTVTNASMT
+397 YSGYATLTVTDAPST
-412 VSSILLD
+412 VSSISLD
-419 PTAATIQIGKTQQLT
+419 PTAATIQVGKTQQLT
-434 ATVTPTGTSA
+434 ATVTPTGTSS
-444 VSWSSSN
+444 VNWSSNNKS
-451 EAVATVD
+451 VATVD
-458 QNGLVTGLKAG
+458 QNGLVTGIKAG

-474 ATAAEDDSIKTTAT
+474 ATAEEDSNITAT
-488 ITVTQSTTLYYLAPV
+488 AKITVTQSTTLYYLAPV

-510 YFYTD
+510 YFYKD
-515 DSHYNSAKAPTA
+515 DNHYNAQKAPTA
-527 AMTKLDASSYLV
+527 AMTKLDASNYLV
-539 DGSAIDTGK
+539 DGSAIDTSK
-548 YNLYSITVPDTY
+548 YNLYAITVPDTY
-560 ADYAIFASESG
+560 AYYAIFSSASG
-571 KWTNQDPTQ
+571 AWTNQDPAA
-580 KEGGG
+580 KAGG
-585 RSTAPDG
+585 RETAPG
-592 KNGYYNGKGN
+592 GANGYYNGNGT
-602 AVLVTRKAPTSLSV
+602 AVLVTRKAPTSIDV
-616 TPAESTIASNQTVQ
+616 TPEKETIASNQTVQ
-630 LTATATYSDS
+630 LTATATYSDAS
-640 SIEDISGTV
+640 TEDISGTV
-649 TWKSSDTSIATV
+649 TWTSSATDVATV
-661 SSSGLVTAVKDGTV
+661 SSNGLVTAVGEGTV
-675 AITATVPGST
+675 TITATVPGSNVSDTATIT
-685 VSGTAVIKVEDAAPT
+685 VKNAAPT
-700 KLSLTPSSVSLL
+700 SISLTPAENTLL
-712 AGTTAT
+712 VGTTAT
-718 LTPSFEPDNVNA
+718 LTPSYKPANVNA
-730 SGVKLK
+730 SLVNLI
-736 WTSSNDNVATVD
+736 WNSSDENVATVD
-748 ADGVVTAV
+748 SDGVVTAV
-756 SDGETTITA
+756 GKGTATITA
-765 TVDDGRGVKA
+765 TVKGTSVKA
-775 TATVTVS
+775 TAKVTVS
-782 KDDSRIYYYA
+782 ENSGRIYYYA
-792 ALSKLSYEKTP
+792 ALSKLSYERTP
-803 AGNVDGPRSIPV
+803 AGNVDRPRSIPV
-815 ANDTVYA
+815 ADQPVYA
-822 YAWNNSN
+822 YVWNGSDADK
-829 TTGGKL
+829 GQL
-835 ITMKKKLG
+835 ISMTKLG
-843 ETSGNGITYA
+843 STSGNGMTYA
-853 DGDIYYTDEA
+853 DGDIYYADDVVGKYEHIT
-863 AGYQYIAFANGS
+863 FANG
-875 DIQKNG
+875 DKVTG
-881 VNLYGYGQG
+881 KNLYGYGEG
-890 TAALDIPKG
+890 TAALDIPKDV
-899 MTNPCFYAGSG
+899 TNPCFYAGSG
-910 DDSVYSSEQ
+910 DDSVYSSAV
-919 GMRPGYWAPLF
+919 GMRPGYWASLF
-930 TVFDPKKVRS
+930 TVFDPEKV
-940 SKGSG
+940 SG

-1061 WSGEGDTYNKFMATE
+1061 WSSSGDDYRKFMATE

-1240 QFRLDKNGDVKST
+1240 QFRLDKNGDVKSA

-1280 VLDLGGAHG
+1280 VLDLGGSHG

-1307 PSKVKGANVS
+1307 PSPVKGTPVK
-1317 ATVGANSIWVS
+1317 ATVPANSVWVS
-1328 DTKASAGTAQSYN
+1328 DTKATAGTSTPY
-1341 LADLH
+1341 DLSSLN
-1346 LQDGKKHTLTFY
+1346 LQDGKKHTLTLY

-1409 SLPGGTAEFVN
+1409 SLPNGTSEFVN
-1420 LTGSTATDGSKYLIP
+1420 LTDSKATNGSQYLIP

-1445 FSVDEYKYGAAKTDE
+1445 FSVEEYKYGAVKEEA

-1465 YLYEVQVDSSGNPVY
+1465 YVYEVQVDPAGNPVY
-1480 SNGVPALYSDG
+1480 KDNYPALYQDG
-1491 QKMTLNGTTYQV
+1491 QKMTLSGTTYQV
-1503 SGTGTVTGTTGTI
+1503 SGTGEVTGAAGTI

-1524 GVTITKAWSG
+1524 GVTIKKEWSG
-1534 TTSDEMKPENVYV
+1534 ITSDAMKPANIYV
-1547 VLYEKA
+1547 VLYETTA
-1553 ADGTLTKVTQNESGT
+1553 AGVTQKVTKNASGT
-1568 AIGNDNGVITLNSSN
+1568 AIGNDNGVITLNSGN

-1595 STYLFKEVKDSK
+1595 SSYTFKEVTDNT
-1607 GATPVDSGGT
+1607 GATVVSDGGT
-1617 ITLTGTNGKPYDYT
+1617 IELTGTSGNKYTYT

-1644 TNTFNTPKTSVSITK
+1644 TNTFSAPKTSVSITK
-1659 SWVDESDKTLTDNDK
+1659 SWVDESSNALTDD

-1689 DGKEVTQYRKSDGT
+1689 DGNSVTQYRQSNGT

-1710 AGTIELAKGASWTA
+1710 AGTIELDKGASWTA

-1733 DIVNRTDW
+1733 DIVNQTDW

-1746 AETSGTSTES
+1746 GETSGTSTES

-1768 VSYGSAKASADK
+1768 VSYGDAAASADK
-1780 TAALTATNTKLPQ
+1780 NVALTATNTKLPQ

-1823 YLKRFTKDSSGKEEN
+1823 YLKRFTKDSSGKEAN
-1838 VGYYKLSDEVV
+1838 VGYYKVSGEVV

-1855 DDATAIELTNA
+1855 KDATAISLTKE
-1866 NSYKATVSGLDQYL
+1866 NSYKATVSGLDEYL
-1880 ITTVADD
+1880 ASVDD
-1887 GTYTTTPYYF
+1887 KGNVTKTPYNF
-1897 ELVSESGSW
+1897 VLVSESGSW
-1906 STTSTD
+1906 STTS
-1912 STSSTSSTD
+1912 
-1921 STSSTASTTS
+1921 STASTTS
-1931 STAGTGSTTSDTT
+1931 STSSTD
-1944 STSSTAGTTSSADTS
+1944 STAGTTSSADTS
-1959 SGSASESGGKITLN
+1959 SGSASESNGKITLN
-1973 GKTYIVTYGASAAS
+1973 GKTYIVTYGDSAAS

-2005 LPVTGGRGRNILL
+2005 LPGTGGRGRNILL
-2018 GILGGAAVLAAVLY
+2018 GIPGGAAVLAAVLY

-2039 RRKFRRE
+2039 RRKFGKE

>member
-1 MKHMKKKSSFSK
+1 MKNTHTKKKNSFSK

-34 DTDSTTNSAASSTSS
+34 DTDSTTNSAASSASS

-67 NTALVGSSNT
+67 DTLVGSSDT
-77 TVSAV
+77 SVSAV
-82 ADGYYRIYYSQI
+82 ADGCYRIYYSQI
-94 ETVNH
+94 EQVNAAGTDF
-99 SASGFTD
+99 SD
-106 ANTKWNDINSNGN
+106 ANAKWNSINEGGN
-119 VYINVGGTDNSSG
+119 VYVNVSG
-132 TVYPM
+132 KVTRM

-147 SNTYEVYYYDIP
+147 NQKYKVYYYDVP
-159 TTTTSLY
+159 VNTQSLF
-166 FLCEDTTT
+166 FLCDNT
-174 ATGIKTRTN
+174 AEIAGIKTRTN
-183 PVTLT
+183 DVTLS

-349 PSKYGNSTITWS
+349 PAAYKDSTITWS
-361 VEDTSIA
+361 IDDSSIA
-368 TLADKSGG
+368 TIESTMGT
-376 VKGVSAGTTKV
+376 VKGVSAGTTTV

-397 YSGSATLTVTNASMT
+397 YSGSATLTVTDASPT
-412 VSSILLD
+412 VSSISLD

-503 SWSGVWV
+503 AWSGVWV
-510 YFYTD
+510 YFYKD
-515 DSHYNSAKAPTA
+515 DNNYYKVKAPTE
-527 AMTKLDASSYLV
+527 AMTKLDASDYLV
-539 DGSAIDTGK
+539 DGKAIDTSK
-548 YNLYSITVPDTY
+548 YALYSITVPDTN
-560 ADYAIFASESG
+560 ADNAIFASESG

-580 KEGGG
+580 GEGGG

-630 LTATATYSDS
+630 LTATATYNDAST
-640 SIEDISGTV
+640 EDISGTV
-649 TWKSSDTSIATV
+649 TWTSSDTSIATV
-661 SSSGLVTAVKDGTV
+661 SSSGLVTAVKEGSIT
-675 AITATVPGST
+675 ITATVPGST
-685 VSGTAVIKVEDAAPT
+685 VSGTAAITVEDADPT
-700 KLSLTPSSVSLL
+700 ELSLTPSSVSLL

-718 LTPSFEPDNVNA
+718 LTPSFKPENVNA
-730 SGVKLK
+730 SGVKIK
-736 WTSSNDNVATVD
+736 WASSDEKVATVD

-803 AGNVDGPRSIPV
+803 GDQNVVRPRSIPV
-815 ANDTVYA
+815 ADQPVYA
-822 YAWNNSN
+822 YVWNGSDADK
-829 TTGGKL
+829 GQL
-835 ITMKKKLG
+835 ISMTKLG
-843 ETSGNGITYA
+843 STSGNGMTYA
-853 DGDIYYTDEA
+853 DGDIYYADDVVGTYEH
-863 AGYQYIAFANGS
+863 ITFANG
-875 DIQKNG
+875 DKVTG
-881 VNLYGYGQG
+881 KNLYGYGEG
-890 TAALDIPKG
+890 TAALTIPKDV
-899 MTNPCFYAGSG
+899 TNPCFYAGSG
-910 DDSVYSSEQ
+910 DDSVYSSAQ
-919 GMRPGYWAPLF
+919 GKRPGYWASLF
-930 TVFDPKKVRS
+930 TVFDPKKV
-940 SKGSG
+940 SG

-989 KEVSKNN
+989 KEVSTDT
-996 NSYDQVSQR
+996 NSAAQVSQR

-1020 YKKTGKTAWKD
+1020 YKATGKTAWD
-1031 LAPIYTGHF
+1031 GLVPIYTGHF
-1040 QPDYLKGTLFRTV
+1040 QPDYLTGTLFRTV

-1061 WSGEGDTYNKFMATE
+1061 WSRSGDDYRKFMATE
-1076 NSGIDIN
+1076 NSGMDIN
-1083 GGEGMYAKASQGL
+1083 GGTGMYAKASQGL

-1112 TLLTNDGS
+1112 TLLTNDSS
-1120 ASLPHFNRQ
+1120 AALPHFNKS
-1129 FLEGQNSKNAILGSV
+1129 FLEGKNSKNAILGSV

-1152 TQEKDPYYKD
+1152 TQEADPYYKD
-1162 VSYYTFD
+1162 VDYYTFD
-1169 SARESVYLRKDQ
+1169 SARESVYYRKDSN
-1181 TTGEGY
+1181 GEGY
-1187 LEDVGTDAKSMNV
+1187 LEDVGKDSKSMNV
-1200 NSNSATSDIS
+1200 NSSSATSDIS

-1220 DSISK
+1220 DSASK

-1240 QFRLDKNGDVKST
+1240 QFKLNANGDVDSS
-1253 YGPDGEAPTIFK
+1253 YGTNGKAPTIFK

-1280 VLDLGGAHG
+1280 VLDLGGSHG

-1307 PSKVKGANVS
+1307 PSLVKGATVS
-1317 ATVGANSIWVS
+1317 ATVPANSIWVS
-1328 DTKASAGTAQSYN
+1328 GTKATAGTSTPY
-1341 LADLH
+1341 DLSSLN
-1346 LQDGKKHTLTFY
+1346 LQDGKKHTLTLY

-1409 SLPGGTAEFVN
+1409 SLPNGTAEFVN
-1420 LTGSTATDGSKYLIP
+1420 LTGSTATDGSRYLIP

-1445 FSVDEYKYGAAKTDE
+1445 FSVDEYKYGVVKTDE

-1480 SNGVPALYSDG
+1480 SGGVPALYSDG

-1503 SGTGTVTGTTGTI
+1503 SGTGAVTGTTGTI

-1534 TTSDEMKPENVYV
+1534 TTSDAMKPESIYV
-1547 VLYEKA
+1547 VLYETTA
-1553 ADGTLTKVTQNESGT
+1553 AGVTQKVTKNESGT
-1568 AIGNDNGVITLNSSN
+1568 AIGNDNGVITLNSGN

-1595 STYLFKEVKDSK
+1595 SSYTFKEVTDST
-1607 GATPVDSGGT
+1607 GATEIASGGK
-1617 ITLTGTNGKPYDYT
+1617 IELTGTSGNKYTYT
-1631 VSGGDVTNGSATI
+1631 VSGGDVKNGSATI

-1659 SWVDESDKTLTDNDK
+1659 SWIGNTLTDK

-1679 YVKLKRTGTV
+1679 YVKLKRTYTV
-1689 DGKEVTQYRKSDGT
+1689 DGSPVTQYRQSNGT
-1703 FTTDESL
+1703 FTTDETL
-1710 AGTIELAKGASWTA
+1710 AGTIELDKSANWTA

-1733 DIVNRTDW
+1733 DIVNQTSW

-1768 VSYGSAKASADK
+1768 VSYGSAEASADK
-1780 TAALTATNTKLPQ
+1780 NVELTATNKKLPQ
-1793 TSLTVEKQWQNMD
+1793 ISLTVQKIWQNMD
-1806 GKTSDEITKD
+1806 GNTSDEITKD

-1823 YLKRFTKDSSGKEEN
+1823 YLKRFTKGGSGEEN
-1838 VGYYKLSDEVV
+1838 VGYYKVSDDGVV
-1849 SFVGSQ
+1849 SFVKSK
-1855 DDATAIELTNA
+1855 DDATAITLTNA
-1866 NSYKATVSGLDQYL
+1866 NGYKETVSGLDQYL
-1880 ITTVADD
+1880 ATVADD
-1887 GTYTTTPYYF
+1887 GTVTKTPYNF
-1897 ELVSESGSW
+1897 VLVSESGSW
-1906 STTSTD
+1906 STTS
-1912 STSSTSSTD
+1912 ST
-1921 STSSTASTTS
+1921 
-1931 STAGTGSTTSDTT
+1931 
-1944 STSSTAGTTSSADTS
+1944 
-1959 SGSASESGGKITLN
+1959 ASESGGKITLN
-1973 GKTYIVTYGASAAS
+1973 GKTYIVTYGDSAAS

-2005 LPVTGGRGRNILL
+2005 LPGTGGRGRNILL

-2039 RRKFRRE
+2039 RRKFGKE

>member
-1 MKHMKKKSSFSK
+1 MKNIHMKKKSSFSK

-26 LPGLSTLA
+26 LPGFSTLA
-34 DTDSTTNSAASSTSS
+34 DTDSTTSSTASSASS
-49 DTTDTAA
+49 DTA

-67 NTALVGSSNT
+67 NTTLVGSSNT

-82 ADGYYRIYYSQI
+82 ANGCYRIYYSQI

-99 SASGFTD
+99 TGSSDFSA
-106 ANTKWNDINSNGN
+106 ANTAWNNINATGN
-119 VYINVGGTDNSSG
+119 VYINVGGTDTTSG
-132 TVYPM
+132 SVYQM
-137 SDTGLTLTND
+137 SDTGLTLTSN
-147 SNTYEVYYYDIP
+147 SNTYKVYYYDIP

-183 PVTLT
+183 PVTLS
-188 WNNGQISGYKTKNS
+188 WNSSGQISSYTT
-202 EHESDEISVNPT
+202 EISKNNPEIRSADLT

-222 NPYVSEKNGSDW
+222 NPNGSDW
-234 FYQVSSTN
+234 FYQVKSTN
-242 FNPVSKI
+242 FNPVSEIKLTDT
-249 ELANTAV
+249 EV
-256 ATGDKATI
+256 ATGKKAEI
-264 SEEITPSWIKAS
+264 SADITPSWIKAS
-276 DLTWTTDKSDVAEV
+276 DLIWSTENSDVADV
-290 GPGGV
+290 APGGV
-295 VTGVADGTATI
+295 VTGKKDGTATI
-306 TAAYGDVTATCTVT
+306 KAQYGDVTASCTVT
-320 VSSRPSISIAP
+320 VSTTPSISIAP
-331 NPASVKVEST
+331 DLASVSVNGT
-341 MDFTATIT
+341 MTFTATIK
-349 PSKYGNSTITWS
+349 PDKYNGSTITWS
-361 VEDTSIA
+361 VGDTSIA
-368 TLADKSGG
+368 SLTGSNGE
-376 VKGVSAGTTKV
+376 VKGLKKGTTTV
-387 TASFTADGTT
+387 TASFTTADGQT
-397 YSGSATLTVTNASMT
+397 YSTSADLTVTDPLET
-412 VSSILLD
+412 VSGITLT

-444 VSWSSSN
+444 VSWSSNN

-474 ATAAEDDSIKTTAT
+474 ATATEDSNITAT
-488 ITVTQSTTLYYLAPV
+488 AIISVTKSTTLYYLAPV

-510 YFYTD
+510 YFYKD
-515 DSHYNSAKAPTA
+515 DNHYYSVKAPTE
-527 AMTKLDASSYLV
+527 AMTKLDASDYLV
-539 DGSAIDTGK
+539 DGAAIDASK
-548 YNLYSITVPDTY
+548 CNLYSITVPDTN
-560 ADYAIFASESG
+560 ADYAIFDSASG
-571 KWTNQDPTQ
+571 VWTNNQDPAQ
-580 KEGGG
+580 NKGG
-585 RSTAPDG
+585 RATAPEG
-592 KNGYYNGKGN
+592 KNGYYNSN
-602 AVLVTRKAPTSLSV
+602 ETAVLVTRKAPTSIAV
-616 TPAESTIASNQTVQ
+616 TPATNTIASNQTVQ
-630 LTATATYSDS
+630 LTATATYNDNTT
-640 SIEDISGTV
+640 EDISGTV
-649 TWKSSDTSIATV
+649 TWTSSDTSIATV
-661 SSSGLVTAVKDGTV
+661 SSNGLVTAVKEGSVTITAAVAGT
-675 AITATVPGST
+675 ALSSTATVT
-685 VSGTAVIKVEDAAPT
+685 VKNAAPT
-700 KLSLTPSSVSLL
+700 SLSLDPSSTELL
-712 AGTTAT
+712 VGTTAT
-718 LTPSFEPDNVNA
+718 LTPSYKPANVNA
-730 SGVKLK
+730 SLVNLV
-736 WTSSNDNVATVD
+736 WSSSDESIATVD
-748 ADGVVTAV
+748 SDGVVTAV
-756 SDGETTITA
+756 GKGTATITA
-765 TVDDGRGVKA
+765 TVKGTSVKA
-775 TATVTVS
+775 TADVTVS
-782 KDDSRIYYYA
+782 ANSDRIYYYA
-792 ALSKLSYEKTP
+792 ALSKLSYKGTASGE
-803 AGNVDGPRSIPV
+803 NSIPLSGG
-815 ANDTVYA
+815 TVYA
-822 YAWNNSN
+822 YVWNGTNK
-829 TTGGKL
+829 TGGKL
-835 ITMKKKLG
+835 IAMTKLG
-843 ETSGNGITYA
+843 KTSGNDMTYA
-853 DGDIYYTDEA
+853 DGDIYYAD
-863 AGYQYIAFANGS
+863 GVVGSYDHIIFANG
-875 DIQKNG
+875 DKVTGANP
-881 VNLYGYGQG
+881 YGYGQG
-890 TAALDIPKG
+890 TAALTVPTNV
-899 MTNPCFYAGSG
+899 TNPCFYAGSG

-919 GMRPGYWAPLF
+919 GKRPGYWASLF
-930 TVFDPKKVRS
+930 TVFDPAKV
-940 SKGSG
+940 SK
-945 SDPVYVAS
+945 SDPVYVAK
-953 GKKPATDTYN
+953 GGTKPATDSHKDD
-963 RGNGEAPITYVS
+963 AAITYVS

-1040 QPDYLKGTLFRTV
+1040 QPDYLEGTLFRTV

-1061 WSGEGDTYNKFMATE
+1061 WSRDNSDTYNRFMATE
-1076 NSGIDIN
+1076 NSGMDIN
-1083 GGEGMYAKASQGL
+1083 GDTGMYAKASQGL
-1096 VANTLDG
+1096 VGSSLKG

-1112 TLLTNDGS
+1112 TLLTNDSS
-1120 ASLPHFNRQ
+1120 AALPHFNKS
-1129 FLEGQNSKNAILGSV
+1129 FLEGKNSKNAVLGSV

-1152 TQEKDPYYKD
+1152 TQQKDPYYED
-1162 VSYYTFD
+1162 VDYYTFD
-1169 SARESVYLRKDQ
+1169 SAQTSVYYRKDKN
-1181 TTGEGY
+1181 GEGY
-1187 LEDVGTDAKSMNV
+1187 LEDVGKDEKSHNV
-1200 NSNSATSDIS
+1200 NSNSQTDGAAGDIS
-1210 TTYGYFPFNE
+1210 TDYGYFPFNE
-1220 DSISK
+1220 DSTSK

-1240 QFRLDKNGDVKST
+1240 QFKLDAKGDVKSSST
-1253 YGPDGEAPTIFK
+1253 HATNGNAPTIFK

-1280 VLDLGGAHG
+1280 VLDLGGSHG

-1307 PSKVKGANVS
+1307 PSPVKRETVSANVP
-1317 ATVGANSIWVS
+1317 ANSIWVS
-1328 DTKASAGTAQSYN
+1328 GTKATAGTSTPY
-1341 LADLH
+1341 DLSSLN
-1346 LQDGKKHTLTFY
+1346 LQDGKKHTLTLY

-1384 KDWKNYDGSDL
+1384 KDWKNCDGSDL

-1568 AIGNDNGVITLNSSN
+1568 AIGNDNGVITLNSSSN

-1644 TNTFNTPKTSVSITK
+1644 TNTFNTPKISVSITK
-1659 SWVDESDKTLTDNDK
+1659 SWVDEKDKALTDN

-1679 YVKLKRTGTV
+1679 SVKLKRTGTV
-1689 DGKEVTQYRKSDGT
+1689 DGDPVTQYRQSNGK

-1710 AGTIELAKGASWTA
+1710 AGTIGLDKSANWTA

-1733 DIVNRTDW
+1733 DIVNQTPW

-1746 AETSGTSTES
+1746 AETSGTTSTES

-1768 VSYGSAKASADK
+1768 VSYGSAEAAADK
-1780 TAALTATNTKLPQ
+1780 NVELTATNKKLPQ
-1793 TSLTVEKQWQNMD
+1793 TSLTVQKQWQNMD

-1855 DDATAIELTNA
+1855 DDATAITLTNV
-1866 NSYKATVSGLDQYL
+1866 NSYKTTVSGLDEYL
-1880 ITTVADD
+1880 ASVDD
-1887 GTYTTTPYYF
+1887 KGNVTKTPYNF
-1897 ELVSESGSW
+1897 VLVSESGSW

-1959 SGSASESGGKITLN
+1959 SSANESDGKITLN
-1973 GKTYIVTYGASAAS
+1973 DKTYIVTYGDS
-1987 TDTSPTVTV
+1987 TDLTGTDPTVTV

-2005 LPVTGGRGRNILL
+2005 LPVTGGAGRNILL
-2018 GILGGAAVLAAVLY
+2018 GILGGAAALAAFLY
-2032 WNIRKTR
+2032 WNIKRTR
-2039 RRKFRRE
+2039 RRKFGRK

>member
-1 MKHMKKKSSFSK
+1 MKNTHTKKKNSFSK

-67 NTALVGSSNT
+67 DTLVGSSDT
-77 TVSAV
+77 SVSAV
-82 ADGYYRIYYSQI
+82 ADGCYRIYYSQI
-94 ETVNH
+94 EQVN
-99 SASGFTD
+99 APGTDFSG
-106 ANTKWNDINSNGN
+106 ANAKWNSINGDGN
-119 VYINVGGTDNSSG
+119 VYINVGGTDTASG
-132 TVYPM
+132 SVYQM
-137 SDTGLTLTND
+137 SDTGLTLTSN
-147 SNTYEVYYYDIP
+147 SNTYKVYYYDIP
-159 TTTTSLY
+159 TTTTTSLY
-166 FLCEDTTT
+166 FLCENTTT

-183 PVTLT
+183 PVTLS
-188 WNNGQISGYKTKNS
+188 WNSSGQISSYTT
-202 EHESDEISVNPT
+202 EISKNNPEIRSADLT

-222 NPYVSEKNGSDW
+222 NPNGSDW
-234 FYQVSSTN
+234 FYQVKSTN
-242 FNPVSKI
+242 FNPVSEIKLTDT
-249 ELANTAV
+249 EV
-256 ATGDKATI
+256 ATGKKAEI
-264 SEEITPSWIKAS
+264 SADITPSWIKAS
-276 DLTWTTDKSDVAEV
+276 DLTWTTDNSDVAEV
-290 GPGGV
+290 EPGGV
-295 VTGVADGTATI
+295 VTGKQDGTATI
-306 TAAYGDVTATCTVT
+306 KAQYGDVTASCTVT
-320 VSSRPSISIAP
+320 VSTTPSISIAP
-331 NPASVKVEST
+331 NPASVSVNGT
-341 MDFTATIT
+341 MKFTATIR
-349 PSKYGNSTITWS
+349 PEKYQDSTISWS
-361 VEDTSIA
+361 VGNTSIA
-368 TLADKSGG
+368 NFIADGE
-376 VKGVSAGTTKV
+376 VKGLQKGKTEV
-387 TASFTADGTT
+387 TASFTTADGKTCST
-397 YSGSATLTVTNASMT
+397 SADLTVTDPSET
-412 VSSILLD
+412 VSGITLT

-434 ATVTPTGTSA
+434 ATVTPAGTSA
-444 VSWSSSN
+444 VNWSSSN
-451 EAVATVD
+451 AEVATVD

-474 ATAAEDDSIKTTAT
+474 ATATEDSNITAT
-488 ITVTQSTTLYYLAPV
+488 AIISVTKSTTLYYLAPV

-510 YFYTD
+510 YFYKD
-515 DSHYNSAKAPTA
+515 DNHYYSVKAPTE
-527 AMTKLDASSYLV
+527 AMTKLDASDYLV
-539 DGSAIDTGK
+539 DGAAIDASK
-548 YNLYSITVPDTY
+548 YNLYSITVPDTN
-560 ADYAIFASESG
+560 ADYAIFDSASG
-571 KWTNQDPTQ
+571 VWTKNQDPTQ
-580 KEGGG
+580 NNGG
-585 RSTAPDG
+585 RLTAPDG
-592 KNGYYNGKGN
+592 KNGYYNGNGN
-602 AVLVTRKAPTSLSV
+602 AVLVTRKAPTSIAV
-616 TPAESTIASNQTVQ
+616 TPATNTIASNQTVQ
-630 LTATATYSDS
+630 LTATATYNDAST
-640 SIEDISGTV
+640 EDISGTV
-649 TWKSSDTSIATV
+649 TWTSSDTSIATV
-661 SSSGLVTAVKDGTV
+661 SSSGLVTAVKEGSVT
-675 AITATVPGST
+675 ITATVPGST
-685 VSGTAVIKVEDAAPT
+685 VSGTAAITVEDADPT
-700 KLSLTPSSVSLL
+700 ELSLTPSSVSLL

-718 LTPSFEPDNVNA
+718 LMPSFKPENVNA
-730 SGVKLK
+730 SGVKIK
-736 WTSSNDNVATVD
+736 WASSDEKVATVD

-835 ITMKKKLG
+835 ITMKKLG

-853 DGDIYYTDEA
+853 DDDIYYTDEA
-863 AGYQYIAFANGS
+863 AGYQYIAFANGNE
-875 DIQKNG
+875 IQKNG
-881 VNLYGYGQG
+881 ALNLYGYGQG
-890 TAALDIPKG
+890 TAALTIPVNVK
-899 MTNPCFYAGSG
+899 NPCFYAGSG

-1061 WSGEGDTYNKFMATE
+1061 WSSSGDDYRKFMATE

-1169 SARESVYLRKDQ
+1169 SARESVYYRTDSA
-1181 TTGEGY
+1181 TGEGY

-1240 QFRLDKNGDVKST
+1240 QFSLKDNGDVTSSCQNAT
-1253 YGPDGEAPTIFK
+1253 DGKAPTIFK

-1379 TLTVK
+1379 TLTVN
-1384 KDWKNYDGSDL
+1384 KDWKNYDGTGL

-1409 SLPGGTAEFVN
+1409 SLPGGESEFVN
-1420 LTGSTATDGSKYLIP
+1420 LTNSTAENGSQYVIP
-1435 LTSANQWTQT
+1435 LTRANQWTQT
-1445 FSVDEYKYGAAKTDE
+1445 FSVEEYKYGAVKEEA

-1465 YLYEVQVDSSGNPVY
+1465 YVYEVQVDSDGNPVY
-1480 SNGVPALYSDG
+1480 SGGSPVLYQDG
-1491 QKMTLNGTTYQV
+1491 QKMTLSGTTYQV
-1503 SGTGTVTGTTGTI
+1503 SGTGEVTGAAGTI

-1534 TTSDEMKPENVYV
+1534 TTSDAMKPTNIYV
-1547 VLYEKA
+1547 VLYETTA
-1553 ADGTLTKVTQNESGT
+1553 AGVTQKVTKNESGT
-1568 AIGNDNGVITLNSSN
+1568 AIDNDNGVITLNSGN

-1595 STYLFKEVKDSK
+1595 SSYTFKEVTDST
-1607 GATPVDSGGT
+1607 GATEIASGGK
-1617 ITLTGTNGKPYDYT
+1617 ITLTGTNGKTYEYT
-1631 VSGGDVTNGSATI
+1631 VSGGDVKNGSATI

-1689 DGKEVTQYRKSDGT
+1689 DGNPVTQYRQSNGT
-1703 FTTDESL
+1703 FTTDESS
-1710 AGTIELAKGASWTA
+1710 AGFVELTKSESWTKTIE
-1724 TISGLDVYA
+1724 GLDIYA
-1733 DIVNRTDW
+1733 DIVNQTSW

-1768 VSYGSAKASADK
+1768 VSYGSAE
-1780 TAALTATNTKLPQ
+1780 AAAEKNVELTATNKKLPQ
-1793 TSLTVEKQWQNMD
+1793 TSLTVQKIWQNMD
-1806 GKTSDEITKD
+1806 GNTLDEITKG

-1823 YLKRFTKDSSGKEEN
+1823 YLKRFTKGSSGEEN
-1838 VGYYKLSDEVV
+1838 VGYYKVSGEVV

-1855 DDATAIELTNA
+1855 KDATAISLTKE
-1866 NSYKATVSGLDQYL
+1866 NSYKATVSGLDKYL
-1880 ITTVADD
+1880 ASVDD
-1887 GTYTTTPYYF
+1887 KGNVTETPYNF
-1897 ELVSESGSW
+1897 VLVSESGSW

-1959 SGSASESGGKITLN
+1959 SGSASESNGKITLN
-1973 GKTYIVTYGASAAS
+1973 GKTYIVTYGDS
-1987 TDTSPTVTV
+1987 TALTGTDPTVTV

-2005 LPVTGGRGRNILL
+2005 LPGTGGRGRNILL

-2039 RRKFRRE
+2039 RRKFGKE

>member
-1 MKHMKKKSSFSK
+1 MKNTHTKKKNSFSK

-99 SASGFTD
+99 TGSSDFSA
-106 ANTKWNDINSNGN
+106 ANTAWNNINANGN
-119 VYINVGGTDNSSG
+119 VYINVGGTDKTSG
-132 TVYPM
+132 SVYRM
-137 SDTGLTLTND
+137 SDTGLTLTSN
-147 SNTYEVYYYDIP
+147 SNTYKVYYYDIP
-159 TTTTSLY
+159 TTTTTSLY

-188 WNNGQISGYKTKNS
+188 WSSGELASYMTAVSGTSTTTN
-202 EHESDEISVNPT
+202 VTLT
-214 SNNCFYAS
+214 SNNCFYAD
-222 NPYVSEKNGSDW
+222 NPNGTDW
-234 FYQVSSTN
+234 FYQVKSTS
-242 FNPVSKI
+242 FNPVSAI
-249 ELANTAV
+249 QLTDTAV
-256 ATGDKATI
+256 ATNENATI
-264 SEEITPSWIKAS
+264 TATITPTSWITKD
-276 DLTWTTDKSDVAEV
+276 DLTWSTENSSVATVAE
-290 GPGGV
+290 GGV

-306 TAAYGDVTATCTVT
+306 TATYGDVTASCTVT
-320 VSSRPSISIAP
+320 VSSRPSISIAS

-685 VSGTAVIKVEDAAPT
+685 VSGTAAITVEDADPT
-700 KLSLTPSSVSLL
+700 ELSLTPSSVSLL

-718 LTPSFEPDNVNA
+718 LTPSFKPENVNA
-730 SGVKLK
+730 SGVKIK
-736 WTSSNDNVATVD
+736 WASSDEKVATVD

-803 AGNVDGPRSIPV
+803 AGKVDRPRSIPV
-815 ANDTVYA
+815 ADQPVYA
-822 YAWNNSN
+822 YVWNGSDADK
-829 TTGGKL
+829 GQL
-835 ITMKKKLG
+835 ISMTKLG
-843 ETSGNGITYA
+843 STSGNGMTYA
-853 DGDIYYTDEA
+853 DGDIYYADDVVGKYEHIT
-863 AGYQYIAFANGS
+863 FANG
-875 DIQKNG
+875 DKVTG
-881 VNLYGYGQG
+881 KNLYGYGEG
-890 TAALDIPKG
+890 TAALDIPKDV
-899 MTNPCFYAGSG
+899 TNPCFYAGSG

-919 GMRPGYWAPLF
+919 GKRPGYWASLY
-930 TVFDPKKVRS
+930 TVFDPEKV
-940 SKGSG
+940 SG
-945 SDPVYVAS
+945 SDPVYVATETYT
-953 GKKPATDTYN
+953 KPTTDSHKSN
-963 RGNGEAPITYVS
+963 AAITYVS

-989 KEVSKNN
+989 KEVSTDTNG
-996 NSYDQVSQR
+996 DAQVSQR

-1020 YKKTGKTAWKD
+1020 YKATGETAWD
-1031 LAPIYTGHF
+1031 QLVPIYTGHF
-1040 QPDYLKGTLFRTV
+1040 QPDYLTGTLFSSI
-1053 ADTLNLYG
+1053 ASTLNLYG
-1061 WSGEGDTYNKFMATE
+1061 WSSSDANYRKFMATE
-1076 NSGIDIN
+1076 NSGMDIN
-1083 GGEGMYAKASQGL
+1083 GGTGMYAKASQGL
-1096 VANTLDG
+1096 VGSSLKG

-1112 TLLTNDGS
+1112 TLLTNDSS
-1120 ASLPHFNRQ
+1120 AALPHFNKS
-1129 FLEGQNSKNAILGSV
+1129 FLEGKNSKNAILGSV

-1152 TQEKDPYYKD
+1152 TQEADPYYKD
-1162 VSYYTFD
+1162 VDYYTFD
-1169 SARESVYLRKDQ
+1169 SARESVYYRKDSN
-1181 TTGEGY
+1181 GEGY
-1187 LEDVGTDAKSMNV
+1187 LEDVGKDSKSMNV
-1200 NSNSATSDIS
+1200 NSSSATSDIS

-1220 DSISK
+1220 DSASK

-1240 QFRLDKNGDVKST
+1240 QFKLNANGDVDSS
-1253 YGPDGEAPTIFK
+1253 YGTNGKAPTIFK

-1280 VLDLGGAHG
+1280 VLDLGGSHG

-1307 PSKVKGANVS
+1307 PSKVKGATVS
-1317 ATVGANSIWVS
+1317 ATVPANSIWVS
-1328 DTKASAGTAQSYN
+1328 DTKATAGTSTPY
-1341 LADLH
+1341 DLSSLN
-1346 LQDGKKHTLTFY
+1346 LQDGKKHTLTLY

-1534 TTSDEMKPENVYV
+1534 TISDEMKPENVYV

-1644 TNTFNTPKTSVSITK
+1644 TNTFNTPKISVSITK
-1659 SWVDESDKTLTDNDK
+1659 SWVDEKDKALTDN

-1679 YVKLKRTGTV
+1679 SVKLKRTGTV
-1689 DGKEVTQYRKSDGT
+1689 DGDPVTQYRQSNGK

-1733 DIVNRTDW
+1733 DIVNQKDW

-1768 VSYGSAKASADK
+1768 VSYGSAEASADK

-1806 GKTSDEITKD
+1806 GNTSDEITKD

-1823 YLKRFTKDSSGKEEN
+1823 YLKRFTKGGSGEEN
-1838 VGYYKLSDEVV
+1838 VGYYKVSDDGVV
-1849 SFVGSQ
+1849 SFVKSK
-1855 DDATAIELTNA
+1855 DDATAITLTNA
-1866 NSYKATVSGLDQYL
+1866 NGYKETVSGLDQYL
-1880 ITTVADD
+1880 ATVADD

-1973 GKTYIVTYGASAAS
+1973 GKTYIVTYGDSVVS
-1987 TDTSPTVTV
+1987 TDTNPTVTV
-1996 TNKYSPVFT
+1996 TNKYSPAFT

>member
-1 MKHMKKKSSFSK
+1 MKNTHTKKKNSFSK

-34 DTDSTTNSAASSTSS
+34 DTDSTTNSAASSASS

-106 ANTKWNDINSNGN
+106 ANTKWNNINSNGN

-137 SDTGLTLTND
+137 SDTGLTLTKDNQP
-147 SNTYEVYYYDIP
+147 YKVYYYDIP
-159 TTTTSLY
+159 VNTKSLF
-166 FLCEDTTT
+166 FLCENKTEI
-174 ATGIKTRTN
+174 ASIKTRTN
-183 PVTLT
+183 DVTLS
-188 WNNGQISGYKTKNS
+188 WNGGQISGYKTKNS

-234 FYQVSSTN
+234 FYQVNSTD

-264 SEEITPSWIKAS
+264 SAEITPSWIRAS
-276 DLTWTTDKSDVAEV
+276 DLTWTTDNSDVAEV
-290 GPGGV
+290 EPGGV
-295 VTGVADGTATI
+295 VTGKQDGTATI
-306 TAAYGDVTATCTVT
+306 KAQYGDVTASCTVT
-320 VSSRPSISIAP
+320 VSTTPSISIAP
-331 NPASVKVEST
+331 DPASVSVNGT
-341 MDFTATIT
+341 MTFTATIK
-349 PSKYGNSTITWS
+349 PDQYNGSTITWS
-361 VEDTSIA
+361 VRDTSIA
-368 TLADKSGG
+368 SLTGSNGE
-376 VKGVSAGTTKV
+376 VKGLKKGTTEV
-387 TASFTADGTT
+387 TASFTVDDKT
-397 YSGSATLTVTNASMT
+397 YSTSAPLTVTNPSET
-412 VSSILLD
+412 VSGITLT

-444 VSWSSSN
+444 VSWSSNN

-474 ATAAEDDSIKTTAT
+474 ATATEDSNITAT
-488 ITVTQSTTLYYLAPV
+488 AIISVTKSTTLYYLAPV

-510 YFYTD
+510 YFYKD
-515 DSHYNSAKAPTA
+515 NANRYNTSPDA
-527 AMTKLDASSYLV
+527 AMTKLDASDYLV
-539 DGSAIDTGK
+539 DGAAIDAS
-548 YNLYSITVPDTY
+548 NLYSITVPDTN
-560 ADYAIFASESG
+560 ADNAIFASESG

-580 KEGGG
+580 SEGGG

-592 KNGYYNGKGN
+592 KNGYYNGNGN
-602 AVLVTRKAPTSLSV
+602 AVLVTRKAPTSIAV
-616 TPAESTIASNQTVQ
+616 TPATNTIASNQTVQ
-630 LTATATYSDS
+630 LTATATYNDAST
-640 SIEDISGTV
+640 EDISGTV
-649 TWKSSDTSIATV
+649 TWTSSDTSIATV
-661 SSSGLVTAVKDGTV
+661 SSSGLVTAVQEGSVT
-675 AITATVPGST
+675 ITATVPGST
-685 VSGTAVIKVEDAAPT
+685 VSGTAAITVKDAKPT
-700 KLSLTPSSVSLL
+700 ELSLTPSSVSLL

-718 LTPSFEPDNVNA
+718 LTPSFKPENVNA

-736 WTSSNDNVATVD
+736 WTSSDEKVATVD

-756 SDGETTITA
+756 SDGKATITA
-765 TVDDGRGVKA
+765 TVDGTNVQA

-803 AGNVDGPRSIPV
+803 AGKVDRPRSIPV
-815 ANDTVYA
+815 ADDTVYA
-822 YAWNNSN
+822 YAWNNSD

-835 ITMKKKLG
+835 ITMKKLV

-863 AGYQYIAFANGS
+863 AGYQYIAFANGKE
-875 DIQKNG
+875 IQKNG
-881 VNLYGYGQG
+881 ALNLYGYGEG
-890 TAALDIPKG
+890 TAALTIPKDV
-899 MTNPCFYAGSG
+899 TNPCFYAGSG
-910 DDSVYSSEQ
+910 DDSVYSSAQ
-919 GMRPGYWAPLF
+919 GKRPGYWASLF
-930 TVFDPKKVRS
+930 TVFDPEKV
-940 SKGSG
+940 SG
-945 SDPVYVAS
+945 SDPVYVA
-953 GKKPATDTYN
+953 KETDTKPTTDSHKSN
-963 RGNGEAPITYVS
+963 AAITYVS

-989 KEVSKNN
+989 KEVSTDT
-996 NSYDQVSQR
+996 NSDAQVSQR

-1020 YKKTGKTAWKD
+1020 YTATGKTAWD
-1031 LAPIYTGHF
+1031 QLVPIYTGHF
-1040 QPDYLKGTLFRTV
+1040 QPDYLKGTLFSSI
-1053 ADTLNLYG
+1053 ANTLNLYG
-1061 WSGEGDTYNKFMATE
+1061 WSSSGTSYNKFMATE
-1076 NSGIDIN
+1076 NSGMDVN

-1096 VANTLDG
+1096 VGSSLKG

-1112 TLLTNDGS
+1112 TLLTNDSS
-1120 ASLPHFNRQ
+1120 AALPHFNKS
-1129 FLEGQNSKNAILGSV
+1129 FLEGKNSKNAVLGSV

-1152 TQEKDPYYKD
+1152 TQEADPYYKD
-1162 VSYYTFD
+1162 VNYYTFD
-1169 SARESVYLRKDQ
+1169 SARESVYYRTDAN
-1181 TTGEGY
+1181 GEGY
-1187 LEDVGTDAKSMNV
+1187 LEDVGTDSKSMNV
-1200 NSNSATSDIS
+1200 NSNSGTSDIS

-1220 DSISK
+1220 DSASK

-1240 QFRLDKNGDVKST
+1240 QFKLNNNGDVDSA
-1253 YGPDGEAPTIFK
+1253 YGTNGKAAPTIFK

-1280 VLDLGGAHG
+1280 VLDLGGSHG

-1307 PSKVKGANVS
+1307 PSTVKGATVS
-1317 ATVGANSIWVS
+1317 ATVPANSIWVS
-1328 DTKASAGTAQSYN
+1328 DTKATAGTSTPY
-1341 LADLH
+1341 DLSSLN
-1346 LQDGKKHTLTFY
+1346 LQDGKKHTLTLY

-1409 SLPGGTAEFVN
+1409 SLPDGTAEFVN
-1420 LTGSTATDGSKYLIP
+1420 LTGSTATDGSRYLIP

-1445 FSVDEYKYGAAKTDE
+1445 FSVDEYKNGAEKKDE

-1503 SGTGTVTGTTGTI
+1503 SGTGAVTGTTGTI
-1516 TNTRQKGS
+1516 TNTRQQGS

-1534 TTSDEMKPENVYV
+1534 TTSEEMKPKNVYV
-1547 VLYEKA
+1547 VLYEKNTDA
-1553 ADGTLTKVTQNESGT
+1553 QVKANEIGKP
-1568 AIGNDNGVITLNSSN
+1568 IGNDNGVITLNSGN
-1583 NWTASVEDLKAS
+1583 NWTASVDDLKAS
-1595 STYLFKEVKDSK
+1595 SSYIFKEVKDENGS
-1607 GATPVDSGGT
+1607 GSADSDGK
-1617 ITLTGTNGKPYDYT
+1617 IQLTGANGNTYTYT

-1644 TNTFNTPKTSVSITK
+1644 TNTYAAQKTKVSITK
-1659 SWVDESDKTLTDNDK
+1659 EWKDENDFEIKSDDTS
-1674 LPDTV
+1674 LPDV
-1679 YVKLKRTGTV
+1679 IYVKLKRTGSV
-1689 DGKEVTQYRKSDGT
+1689 NNKEVTQYWRKDGT
-1703 FTTDESL
+1703 FTTDKSN
-1710 AGTIELAKGASWTA
+1710 AGSVELKKSENWTKIIE
-1724 TISGLDVYA
+1724 GLDVYA
-1733 DIVNRTDW
+1733 DIVKQTPW
-1741 TYSVY
+1741 TYSLCGEM
-1746 AETSGTSTES
+1746 AGSESES
-1756 GKLISINGIQYV
+1756 GHLIRINAAQYV
-1768 VSYGSAKASADK
+1768 VNYGSSYSTEDK
-1780 TAALTATNTKLPQ
+1780 TGSLTVTNTKLPQ
-1793 TSLTVEKQWQNMD
+1793 TAVTVQKIWKNMD
-1806 GKTSDEITKD
+1806 GKTSDEITKE
-1816 HTETISV
+1816 HSETIRV

-1838 VGYYKLSDEVV
+1838 VGYYKLSDKVV
-1849 SFVGSQ
+1849 SFVDSQ
-1855 DDATAIELTNA
+1855 KDATAISLTKEN
-1866 NSYKATVSGLDQYL
+1866 NYKETVSGLDQYL
-1880 ITTVADD
+1880 VTVDDD
-1887 GTYTTTPYYF
+1887 GSYTPTPYNF
-1897 ELVSESGSW
+1897 VLVSESGSW
-1906 STTSTD
+1906 STTST
-1912 STSSTSSTD
+1912 SS
-1921 STSSTASTTS
+1921 
-1931 STAGTGSTTSDTT
+1931 
-1944 STSSTAGTTSSADTS
+1944 TTSSADTS
-1959 SGSASESGGKITLN
+1959 GSVNESGGKITLN
-1973 GKTYIVTYGASAAS
+1973 GKTYIVTYGGSAVS

-2005 LPVTGGRGRNILL
+2005 LPGTGGRGRNILL

-2039 RRKFRRE
+2039 RRKFGKE

>member
-1 MKHMKKKSSFSK
+1 MKNTHTKKKNSFSK

-106 ANTKWNDINSNGN
+106 ANTKWNGINSNGN

-159 TTTTSLY
+159 TTTTTSLY

-188 WNNGQISGYKTKNS
+188 WSSGELASYTTAVSGISTTTN
-202 EHESDEISVNPT
+202 VTLT
-214 SNNCFYAS
+214 SNNCFYAD
-222 NPYVSEKNGSDW
+222 NPNGTDW
-234 FYQVSSTN
+234 FYQVKSTS
-242 FNPVSKI
+242 FNPVSAI
-249 ELANTAV
+249 QLTDTAV
-256 ATGDKATI
+256 ATNENATI
-264 SEEITPSWIKAS
+264 TATITPTSWITKD
-276 DLTWTTDKSDVAEV
+276 DLTWSTENSSVATVAE
-290 GPGGV
+290 GGV

-306 TAAYGDVTATCTVT
+306 TATYGDVTASCTVT
-320 VSSRPSISIAP
+320 VSSKPSISIAP
-331 NPASVKVEST
+331 NPASVKVGST

-349 PSKYGNSTITWS
+349 PAAYKDSTITWS
-361 VEDTSIA
+361 IDDSSIA
-368 TLADKSGG
+368 TIESTMGT
-376 VKGVSAGTTKV
+376 VKGVSAGTTTV

-397 YSGSATLTVTNASMT
+397 YSGSATLTVTDASPT
-412 VSSILLD
+412 VSSISLD

-434 ATVTPTGTSA
+434 ATVTPAGTSA
-444 VSWSSSN
+444 VNWSSSN
-451 EAVATVD
+451 AEVATVD

-474 ATAAEDDSIKTTAT
+474 ATATEDSNITAT
-488 ITVTQSTTLYYLAPV
+488 AIISVTKSTTLYYLAPV

-510 YFYTD
+510 YFYKD
-515 DSHYNSAKAPTA
+515 DNHYYSVKAPTE
-527 AMTKLDASSYLV
+527 AMTKLDASDYLV
-539 DGSAIDTGK
+539 DGAAIDASK
-548 YNLYSITVPDTY
+548 YNLYSITVPDTN
-560 ADYAIFASESG
+560 ADYAIFDSASG
-571 KWTNQDPTQ
+571 VWTKNQDPAQ
-580 KEGGG
+580 NKGG
-585 RSTAPDG
+585 RATAPEG
-592 KNGYYNGKGN
+592 KNGYYNSN
-602 AVLVTRKAPTSLSV
+602 ETAVLVTRKAPTSIAV
-616 TPAESTIASNQTVQ
+616 TPATNTIASNQTVQ
-630 LTATATYSDS
+630 LTATATYNDNTT
-640 SIEDISGTV
+640 EDISGTV
-649 TWKSSDTSIATV
+649 TWTSSDTSIATV
-661 SSSGLVTAVKDGTV
+661 SSNGLVTAVKEGSVTITAAVAGT
-675 AITATVPGST
+675 ALSSTATVT
-685 VSGTAVIKVEDAAPT
+685 VKNAAPT
-700 KLSLTPSSVSLL
+700 SLSLDPSSTELL
-712 AGTTAT
+712 VGTTAT
-718 LTPSFEPDNVNA
+718 LTPSYKPANVNA
-730 SGVKLK
+730 SLVNLV
-736 WTSSNDNVATVD
+736 WSSSDESIATVD
-748 ADGVVTAV
+748 SDGVVTAV
-756 SDGETTITA
+756 GKGTATITA
-765 TVDDGRGVKA
+765 TVKGTSVKA
-775 TATVTVS
+775 TADVTVS
-782 KDDSRIYYYA
+782 ANSDRIYYYA
-792 ALSKLSYEKTP
+792 ALSKLSYKGTASGE
-803 AGNVDGPRSIPV
+803 NSIPLSGG
-815 ANDTVYA
+815 TVYA
-822 YAWNNSN
+822 YVWNGTNK
-829 TTGGKL
+829 TGGKL
-835 ITMKKKLG
+835 IAMTKLG
-843 ETSGNGITYA
+843 KTSGNDMTYA
-853 DGDIYYTDEA
+853 DGDIYYAD
-863 AGYQYIAFANGS
+863 GVVGSYDHIIFANG
-875 DIQKNG
+875 DKVTGANP
-881 VNLYGYGQG
+881 YGYGQG
-890 TAALDIPKG
+890 TAALTVPTNV
-899 MTNPCFYAGSG
+899 TNPCFYAGSG

-919 GMRPGYWAPLF
+919 GKRPGYWASLY
-930 TVFDPKKVRS
+930 TIFDPEKV
-940 SKGSG
+940 SG
-945 SDPVYVAS
+945 SDPVYVATETYT
-953 GKKPATDTYN
+953 KPTTDSHKSN
-963 RGNGEAPITYVS
+963 AAITYVS

-989 KEVSKNN
+989 KEVSTDTNG
-996 NSYDQVSQR
+996 DAQVSQR

-1020 YKKTGKTAWKD
+1020 YKATGETAWD
-1031 LAPIYTGHF
+1031 QLVPIYTGHF
-1040 QPDYLKGTLFRTV
+1040 QPDYLTGTLFSSI
-1053 ADTLNLYG
+1053 ASTLNLYG
-1061 WSGEGDTYNKFMATE
+1061 WSSSGANYRKFMATE
-1076 NSGIDIN
+1076 NSGMDIN
-1083 GGEGMYAKASQGL
+1083 HGTGMYAKASQGL
-1096 VANTLDG
+1096 VGSSLKG

-1112 TLLTNDGS
+1112 TLLTNDSS
-1120 ASLPHFNRQ
+1120 AALPHFNKS
-1129 FLEGQNSKNAILGSV
+1129 FLEGKNSKNAILGSV

-1152 TQEKDPYYKD
+1152 TQEADPYYKD
-1162 VSYYTFD
+1162 VDYYTFD
-1169 SARESVYLRKDQ
+1169 SARESVYYRKDSN
-1181 TTGEGY
+1181 GEGY
-1187 LEDVGTDAKSMNV
+1187 LEDVGKDSKSMNV
-1200 NSNSATSDIS
+1200 NSSSATSDIS

-1220 DSISK
+1220 DSASR

-1240 QFRLDKNGDVKST
+1240 QFKLNANGDVKSS
-1253 YGPDGEAPTIFK
+1253 YGPNGNAPTIFK

-1280 VLDLGGAHG
+1280 VLDLGGSHG

-1307 PSKVKGANVS
+1307 PSPVKGETVRANVP
-1317 ATVGANSIWVS
+1317 ANSIWVS
-1328 DTKASAGTAQSYN
+1328 GTKATAGTSTPY
-1341 LADLH
+1341 DLSSLN
-1346 LQDGKKHTLTFY
+1346 LQDGKKHTLTLY

-1409 SLPGGTAEFVN
+1409 SLPNGTAEFVN
-1420 LTGSTATDGSKYLIP
+1420 LTGSTATDGSRYLIP

-1445 FSVDEYKYGAAKTDE
+1445 FSVDEYKYGAVKTDE

-1480 SNGVPALYSDG
+1480 SGGVPALYSDG

-1503 SGTGTVTGTTGTI
+1503 SGTGAVTGTTGTI

-1534 TTSDEMKPENVYV
+1534 TTSDAMKPEKIYV

-1553 ADGTLTKVTQNESGT
+1553 ADGTLTKVTQNGSGT
-1568 AIGNDNGVITLNSSN
+1568 AIGNDNGVITLNSGN

-1595 STYLFKEVKDSK
+1595 STYLFKEVTDNT
-1607 GATPVDSGGT
+1607 GATEVASGGT
-1617 ITLTGTNGKPYDYT
+1617 ITLTGTNCKTYDYT
-1631 VSGGDVTNGSATI
+1631 VSGGDVTNGAATI

-1659 SWVDESDKTLTDNDK
+1659 SWSGTAPTDK

-1689 DGKEVTQYRKSDGT
+1689 DGNSVTQYRQSNGT

-1710 AGTIELAKGASWTA
+1710 AGTIELDKSANWTA

-1733 DIVNRTDW
+1733 DIVNQTSW

-1768 VSYGSAKASADK
+1768 VSYGSAEAAADK
-1780 TAALTATNTKLPQ
+1780 TVALTVTNTKLPQ
-1793 TSLTVEKQWQNMD
+1793 ISLTVKKQWQNMD
-1806 GKTSDEITKD
+1806 GNTSDEITND

-1855 DDATAIELTNA
+1855 DDATAISLTKEN
-1866 NSYKATVSGLDQYL
+1866 NYKETVSGLDQYL
-1880 ITTVADD
+1880 VTVDDD
-1887 GTYTTTPYYF
+1887 GSYTPTPYNF
-1897 ELVSESGSW
+1897 VLVSESGSW
-1906 STTSTD
+1906 STATSST
-1912 STSSTSSTD
+1912 SGTTSSTSSTD
-1921 STSSTASTTS
+1921 
-1931 STAGTGSTTSDTT
+1931 
-1944 STSSTAGTTSSADTS
+1944 STAGTTSSADTS

-1973 GKTYIVTYGASAAS
+1973 GKTYIVTYGDS
-1987 TDTSPTVTV
+1987 TALTGTDPTVTV

-2005 LPVTGGRGRNILL
+2005 LPGTGGRGRNILL
-2018 GILGGAAVLAAVLY
+2018 GILGGAAVLVAVLY
-2032 WNIRKTR
+2032 WNIQRTR
-2039 RRKFRRE
+2039 RRKFGKK

>member
-1 MKHMKKKSSFSK
+1 MKNTHTKKKNSFSK

-99 SASGFTD
+99 TGKDDFTA
-106 ANTKWNDINSNGN
+106 ANTKWNSINANGN
-119 VYINVGGTDNSSG
+119 VYINVGGTDKTSG
-132 TVYPM
+132 SVYQM
-137 SDTGLTLTND
+137 SDTGLTLTSN
-147 SNTYEVYYYDIP
+147 SNTYKVYYYDIP

-166 FLCEDTTT
+166 FLCENTTT
-174 ATGIKTRTN
+174 ATGIMTRTN

-188 WNNGQISGYKTKNS
+188 WSSGELASYTTAVSGISTTTN
-202 EHESDEISVNPT
+202 VTLT
-214 SNNCFYAS
+214 SNNCFYAD
-222 NPYVSEKNGSDW
+222 NPNGTDW
-234 FYQVSSTN
+234 FYQVKSTS
-242 FNPVSKI
+242 FNPVSAI
-249 ELANTAV
+249 QLTDTAV
-256 ATGDKATI
+256 ATNENATI
-264 SEEITPSWIKAS
+264 TATITPTSWITKD
-276 DLTWTTDKSDVAEV
+276 DLTWSTENSSVATVAE
-290 GPGGV
+290 GGV

-306 TAAYGDVTATCTVT
+306 TATYGDVTASCTVT
-320 VSSRPSISIAP
+320 VSSKPSISIAP
-331 NPASVKVEST
+331 NPASVKVGST

-349 PSKYGNSTITWS
+349 PAAYKDSTITWS
-361 VEDTSIA
+361 IDDSSIA
-368 TLADKSGG
+368 TIESTMGT
-376 VKGVSAGTTKV
+376 VKGVSAGTTTV
-387 TASFTADGTT
+387 TASFTVDDKT
-397 YSGSATLTVTNASMT
+397 YSGSATLTVTDASPT
-412 VSSILLD
+412 VSSISLD

-510 YFYTD
+510 YFYKD
-515 DSHYNSAKAPTA
+515 DNHYYSVKAPTE
-527 AMTKLDASSYLV
+527 AMTKLDASDYLV
-539 DGSAIDTGK
+539 DGEAIDTSK
-548 YNLYSITVPDTY
+548 YALYSITVPDTN
-560 ADYAIFASESG
+560 ADNAIFASESG

-580 KEGGG
+580 REGGG

-592 KNGYYNGKGN
+592 KNGYYNGNGN

-661 SSSGLVTAVKDGTV
+661 SSSGLVTAVNEGPVT
-675 AITATVPGST
+675 ITATVPGST
-685 VSGTAVIKVEDAAPT
+685 VSGTAAITVEDAEPT
-700 KLSLTPSSVSLL
+700 ELSLTPSSVSLL

-756 SDGETTITA
+756 SDGKATITA
-765 TVDDGRGVKA
+765 AVDGKNDVQT

-782 KDDSRIYYYA
+782 ENATRIYYYA
-792 ALSKLSYEKTP
+792 ALSKLSYKGTP
-803 AGNVDGPRSIPV
+803 AGNVDRPRSIPV
-815 ANDTVYA
+815 ADQPVYA
-822 YAWNNSN
+822 YVWKDGN
-829 TTGGKL
+829 TNGGQL
-835 ITMKKKLG
+835 ITMQKLG
-843 ETSGNGITYA
+843 STSGNGMTYA
-853 DGDIYYTDEA
+853 DGDIYYADGVVGTYDH
-863 AGYQYIAFANGS
+863 IIFANGKDVS
-875 DIQKNG
+875 AS
-881 VNLYGYGQG
+881 NLYGYGEG
-890 TAALDIPKG
+890 TAALTIPKDV
-899 MTNPCFYAGSG
+899 TNPCFYAGSG
-910 DDSVYSSEQ
+910 DDSVYSSAQ
-919 GMRPGYWAPLF
+919 GKRPGYWASLF
-930 TVFDPKKVRS
+930 TVFDPEKV
-940 SKGSG
+940 SG
-945 SDPVYVAS
+945 SDPVYVA
-953 GKKPATDTYN
+953 KETDTKPTTDSHKSN
-963 RGNGEAPITYVS
+963 AAITYVS

-989 KEVSKNN
+989 KEVSTDT
-996 NSYDQVSQR
+996 NSAAQVSQR

-1020 YKKTGKTAWKD
+1020 YKATGKTAWD
-1031 LAPIYTGHF
+1031 GLVPIYTGHF
-1040 QPDYLKGTLFRTV
+1040 QPDYLTGTLFSSI
-1053 ADTLNLYG
+1053 ASTLNLYG
-1061 WSGEGDTYNKFMATE
+1061 WSSSGANYRKFMATE
-1076 NSGIDIN
+1076 NSGMDIN
-1083 GGEGMYAKASQGL
+1083 GGTGMYAKASQGL
-1096 VANTLDG
+1096 VGSSLKG

-1112 TLLTNDGS
+1112 TLLTNDSS
-1120 ASLPHFNRQ
+1120 AALPHFNKS
-1129 FLEGQNSKNAILGSV
+1129 FLEGKNSKNAILGSV

-1152 TQEKDPYYKD
+1152 TQEADPYYKD
-1162 VSYYTFD
+1162 VDYYTFD
-1169 SARESVYLRKDQ
+1169 SARESVYYRKDSN
-1181 TTGEGY
+1181 GEGY
-1187 LEDVGTDAKSMNV
+1187 LEDVGKDSKSMNV
-1200 NSNSATSDIS
+1200 NSSSATSDIS

-1220 DSISK
+1220 DSASK

-1240 QFRLDKNGDVKST
+1240 QFKLNANGDVDSS
-1253 YGPDGEAPTIFK
+1253 YGTNGKAPTIFK

-1280 VLDLGGAHG
+1280 VLDLGGSHG

-1307 PSKVKGANVS
+1307 PSPVKGETVRANVP
-1317 ATVGANSIWVS
+1317 ANSIWVS
-1328 DTKASAGTAQSYN
+1328 GTKATAGTSTPY
-1341 LADLH
+1341 DLSSLN
-1346 LQDGKKHTLTFY
+1346 LQDGKKHTLTLY

-1420 LTGSTATDGSKYLIP
+1420 LTGSTATDGSQYLIP

-1445 FSVDEYKYGAAKTDE
+1445 FSVDEYKYGVAKTDE

-1480 SNGVPALYSDG
+1480 SGGVPALYSDG

-1503 SGTGTVTGTTGTI
+1503 SGTGAVTGTTGTI

-1534 TTSDEMKPENVYV
+1534 TTSDAMKPEKIYV

-1553 ADGTLTKVTQNESGT
+1553 ADGTLTKVTQNGSGT
-1568 AIGNDNGVITLNSSN
+1568 AIGNDNGVITLNSGN

-1595 STYLFKEVKDSK
+1595 STYLFKEVTDNT
-1607 GATPVDSGGT
+1607 GATEVASGGT
-1617 ITLTGTNGKPYDYT
+1617 ITLTGTNCKTYDYT
-1631 VSGGDVTNGSATI
+1631 VSGGDVTNGAATI

-1659 SWVDESDKTLTDNDK
+1659 SWSGTAPTDK

-1710 AGTIELAKGASWTA
+1710 AGTIELDKSANWTA

-1733 DIVNRTDW
+1733 DIVNQTSW

-1768 VSYGSAKASADK
+1768 VSYGSAEAAADK
-1780 TAALTATNTKLPQ
+1780 TVALTVTNTKLPQ
-1793 TSLTVEKQWQNMD
+1793 ISLTVKKQWQNMD
-1806 GKTSDEITKD
+1806 GNTSDEITND

-1855 DDATAIELTNA
+1855 DDATAISLTKEN
-1866 NSYKATVSGLDQYL
+1866 NYKETVSGLDQYL
-1880 ITTVADD
+1880 VTVDDD
-1887 GTYTTTPYYF
+1887 GSYTPTPYNF
-1897 ELVSESGSW
+1897 VLVSESGSW
-1906 STTSTD
+1906 STATSST
-1912 STSSTSSTD
+1912 SGTTSSTSSTD
-1921 STSSTASTTS
+1921 
-1931 STAGTGSTTSDTT
+1931 
-1944 STSSTAGTTSSADTS
+1944 STAGTTSSADTS

-1973 GKTYIVTYGASAAS
+1973 GKTYIVTYGDS
-1987 TDTSPTVTV
+1987 TALTGTDPTVTV

-2005 LPVTGGRGRNILL
+2005 LPGTGGRGRNILL
-2018 GILGGAAVLAAVLY
+2018 GILGGAAVLVAVLY
-2032 WNIRKTR
+2032 WNIQRTR
-2039 RRKFRRE
+2039 RRKFGKK

>member
-1 MKHMKKKSSFSK
+1 
-13 ILSLLI
+13 
-19 AVVMLLT
+19 
-26 LPGLSTLA
+26 
-34 DTDSTTNSAASSTSS
+34 
-49 DTTDTAA
+49 
-56 DTTTAAAKSNT
+56 
-67 NTALVGSSNT
+67 
-77 TVSAV
+77 
-82 ADGYYRIYYSQI
+82 
-94 ETVNH
+94 
-99 SASGFTD
+99 
-106 ANTKWNDINSNGN
+106 
-119 VYINVGGTDNSSG
+119 
-132 TVYPM
+132 M
-137 SDTGLTLTND
+137 SDTGLKLTSN
-147 SNTYEVYYYDIP
+147 SNTYKVYYYDIP
-159 TTTTSLY
+159 TTTTTSLY
-166 FLCEDTTT
+166 FLCENTSQ
-174 ATGIKTRTN
+174 AIGIKTRTN

-188 WNNGQISGYKTKNS
+188 WSSGELASYTTAVSGTSTTTK
-202 EHESDEISVNPT
+202 VTLT

-222 NPYVSEKNGSDW
+222 NPNGSDW
-234 FYQVSSTN
+234 FYQVKSTN
-242 FNPVSKI
+242 FNPVSEIKLTDT
-249 ELANTAV
+249 EV
-256 ATGDKATI
+256 ATGKKAEI
-264 SEEITPSWIKAS
+264 SADITPSWIKAS
-276 DLTWTTDKSDVAEV
+276 DLIWSTEDSDVADIA
-290 GPGGV
+290 PGGV
-295 VTGVADGTATI
+295 VTGRTDGTATI
-306 TAAYGDVTATCTVT
+306 KAQYGDVTASCTVT
-320 VSSRPSISIAP
+320 VSTTPSISIAP
-331 NPASVKVEST
+331 NPASVSVNGT
-341 MDFTATIT
+341 MKFTATIR
-349 PSKYGNSTITWS
+349 PEKYQDSTITWS
-361 VEDTSIA
+361 VGDTSIA
-368 TLADKSGG
+368 SLTGSNGE
-376 VKGVSAGTTKV
+376 VKGLKKGTTEV
-387 TASFTADGTT
+387 TASFMVDDKT
-397 YSGSATLTVTNASMT
+397 YSTSAPLTVTEPSET
-412 VSSILLD
+412 VSGITLT

-434 ATVTPTGTSA
+434 ATVNPVGTSA
-444 VSWSSSN
+444 VSWSSNN

-474 ATAAEDDSIKTTAT
+474 ATAAKNSSIQATAE
-488 ITVTQSTTLYYLAPV
+488 IAVTKSTTLYYLAPV
-503 SWSGVWV
+503 AWSGVWV
-510 YFYTD
+510 YFYKD
-515 DSHYNSAKAPTA
+515 DANRYNTSPDA
-527 AMTKLDASSYLV
+527 AMTKLDASDYLV
-539 DGSAIDTGK
+539 DGKAIKTSE
-548 YNLYSITVPDTY
+548 YALYSITVPDTN
-560 ADYAIFASESG
+560 ADNAIFASESG

-580 KEGGG
+580 REGGG

-661 SSSGLVTAVKDGTV
+661 SSNGRVTAVKEGNVT
-675 AITATVPGST
+675 ITASVA
-685 VSGTAVIKVEDAAPT
+685 GTAVSDTAAVTVKNADPTSLSLDPDST
-700 KLSLTPSSVSLL
+700 KLLV
-712 AGTTAT
+712 GTTAT
-718 LTPSFEPDNVNA
+718 LTPSYEPANVNA
-730 SGVKLK
+730 SLVNLI
-736 WTSSNDNVATVD
+736 WNSSDENVATVD
-748 ADGVVTAV
+748 SDGVVTAV
-756 SDGETTITA
+756 GRGTATITA
-765 TVDDGRGVKA
+765 TVKGTSVKA

-782 KDDSRIYYYA
+782 ENSGRIYYYA
-792 ALSKLSYEKTP
+792 ALSKLSYEGTP
-803 AGNVDGPRSIPV
+803 GDQNVVRPRSIPV
-815 ANDTVYA
+815 ADQPVYA
-822 YAWNNSN
+822 YVWNDGNAN
-829 TTGGKL
+829 GGQL
-835 ITMKKKLG
+835 ITMQKLG
-843 ETSGNGITYA
+843 STSGNGMTYA
-853 DGDIYYTDEA
+853 NGDIYYADDVVGTYDH
-863 AGYQYIAFANGS
+863 ITFANG
-875 DIQKNG
+875 DKVTG
-881 VNLYGYGQG
+881 KNLYGYGEG
-890 TAALDIPKG
+890 TAALTIPKDV
-899 MTNPCFYAGSG
+899 TNPCFYAGSG
-910 DDSVYSSEQ
+910 DDSVYSSAQ
-919 GMRPGYWAPLF
+919 GKRPGYWASLF
-930 TVFDPKKVRS
+930 TVFDPKKV
-940 SKGSG
+940 SG
-945 SDPVYVAS
+945 SDPVYVA
-953 GKKPATDTYN
+953 KETDTKPTTDSHKSN
-963 RGNGEAPITYVS
+963 AAITYVS

-989 KEVSKNN
+989 KEVSTDT
-996 NSYDQVSQR
+996 NSAAQVSQR

-1020 YKKTGKTAWKD
+1020 YKATGKTAWD
-1031 LAPIYTGHF
+1031 GLVPIYTGHF
-1040 QPDYLKGTLFRTV
+1040 QPDYLTGTLFSSI
-1053 ADTLNLYG
+1053 ASTLNLYG
-1061 WSGEGDTYNKFMATE
+1061 WSSSSTSYKKFMATE
-1076 NSGIDIN
+1076 NSGMDIN
-1083 GGEGMYAKASQGL
+1083 GGTGMYAKASQGL
-1096 VANTLDG
+1096 VASQLKN

-1112 TLLTNDGS
+1112 TLLTNDSS
-1120 ASLPHFNRQ
+1120 AALPHFNKS
-1129 FLEGQNSKNAILGSV
+1129 FLEGKNSKNAVLGSV

-1152 TQEKDPYYKD
+1152 TQEADPYYKD
-1162 VSYYTFD
+1162 VNYYTFD
-1169 SARESVYLRKDQ
+1169 SARESVYYRTDAN
-1181 TTGEGY
+1181 GEGY
-1187 LEDVGTDAKSMNV
+1187 LEDVGTDSKSMNV
-1200 NSNSATSDIS
+1200 NSNSGTSDIS

-1220 DSISK
+1220 DSASK

-1240 QFRLDKNGDVKST
+1240 QFKLNNNGDVDSA
-1253 YGPDGEAPTIFK
+1253 YGTNGKAAPTIFK

-1280 VLDLGGAHG
+1280 VLDLGGSHG

-1307 PSKVKGANVS
+1307 PSKVKGATVS
-1317 ATVGANSIWVS
+1317 ATVPANSIWVS
-1328 DTKASAGTAQSYN
+1328 DTKATAGTSTPY
-1341 LADLH
+1341 DLSSLN
-1346 LQDGKKHTLTFY
+1346 LQDGKKHTLTLY

-1409 SLPGGTAEFVN
+1409 SLPNGTAEFVN
-1420 LTGSTATDGSKYLIP
+1420 LTGSTATDGSRYLIP

-1445 FSVDEYKYGAAKTDE
+1445 FSVDEYKYGVVKTDE

-1480 SNGVPALYSDG
+1480 SGGVPALYSDG

-1503 SGTGTVTGTTGTI
+1503 SGTGAVTGTTGTI

-1534 TTSDEMKPENVYV
+1534 TTSDAMKPESIYV
-1547 VLYEKA
+1547 VLYETTA
-1553 ADGTLTKVTQNESGT
+1553 AGVTQKVTKNESGT
-1568 AIGNDNGVITLNSSN
+1568 AIGNDNGVITLNSGN

-1595 STYLFKEVKDSK
+1595 SSYTFKEVTDNT
-1607 GATPVDSGGT
+1607 GATVVSDGGT
-1617 ITLTGTNGKPYDYT
+1617 IELTGTSGNKYTYT

-1780 TAALTATNTKLPQ
+1780 TVALTVTNTKLPQ
-1793 TSLTVEKQWQNMD
+1793 ISLTVKKQWQNMD
-1806 GKTSDEITKD
+1806 GNTSDEITND

-1855 DDATAIELTNA
+1855 DDATAITLTNA

-1912 STSSTSSTD
+1912 STSSTSS
-1921 STSSTASTTS
+1921 
-1931 STAGTGSTTSDTT
+1931 
-1944 STSSTAGTTSSADTS
+1944 
-1959 SGSASESGGKITLN
+1959 
-1973 GKTYIVTYGASAAS
+1973 
-1987 TDTSPTVTV
+1987 
-1996 TNKYSPVFT
+1996 
-2005 LPVTGGRGRNILL
+2005 
-2018 GILGGAAVLAAVLY
+2018 
-2032 WNIRKTR
+2032 R
-2039 RRKFRRE
+2039 RHGQYDK

>member
-1 MKHMKKKSSFSK
+1 MKNTHTKKKNSFSK

-99 SASGFTD
+99 TGKDDFTA
-106 ANTKWNDINSNGN
+106 ANTKWNSINANGN
-119 VYINVGGTDNSSG
+119 VYINVGGTDKTSG
-132 TVYPM
+132 SVYQM
-137 SDTGLTLTND
+137 SDTGLTLTSN
-147 SNTYEVYYYDIP
+147 SNTYKVYYYDIP

-166 FLCEDTTT
+166 FLCENTTT
-174 ATGIKTRTN
+174 ATGIMTRTN

-188 WNNGQISGYKTKNS
+188 WSSGELASYTTAVSGISTTTN
-202 EHESDEISVNPT
+202 VTLT
-214 SNNCFYAS
+214 SNNCFYAD
-222 NPYVSEKNGSDW
+222 NPNGTDW
-234 FYQVSSTN
+234 FYQVKSTS
-242 FNPVSKI
+242 FNPVSAI
-249 ELANTAV
+249 QLTDTAV
-256 ATGDKATI
+256 ATNENATI
-264 SEEITPSWIKAS
+264 TATITPTSWITKD
-276 DLTWTTDKSDVAEV
+276 DLTWSTENSSVATVAE
-290 GPGGV
+290 GGV

-306 TAAYGDVTATCTVT
+306 TATYGDVTASCTVT
-320 VSSRPSISIAP
+320 VSSKPSISIAP
-331 NPASVKVEST
+331 NPASVKVGST

-349 PSKYGNSTITWS
+349 PAAYKDSTITWS
-361 VEDTSIA
+361 IDDSSIA
-368 TLADKSGG
+368 TIESTMGT
-376 VKGVSAGTTKV
+376 VKGVSAGTTTV

-397 YSGSATLTVTNASMT
+397 YSGSATLTVTDASST
-412 VSSILLD
+412 VSSISLD

-434 ATVTPTGTSA
+434 ATVTPAGTSA

-474 ATAAEDDSIKTTAT
+474 ATAAKNSSIQATAE
-488 ITVTQSTTLYYLAPV
+488 IAVTKSTTLYYLAPV
-503 SWSGVWV
+503 AWSGVWV
-510 YFYTD
+510 YFYKD
-515 DSHYNSAKAPTA
+515 NANRYNTSPDE
-527 AMTKLDASSYLV
+527 AMTKLDASDYLV
-539 DGSAIDTGK
+539 DGAAIDASK
-548 YNLYSITVPDTY
+548 NLYSITVPDTN

-592 KNGYYNGKGN
+592 KNGYYNGNGN

-616 TPAESTIASNQTVQ
+616 TPAESKIASNQTVQ
-630 LTATATYSDS
+630 LTATANYKGGAT
-640 SIEDISGTV
+640 EDISGTV
-649 TWKSSDTSIATV
+649 TWTSSDQSTATV
-661 SSSGLVTAVKDGTV
+661 SSSGLVTAVKEGSVT
-675 AITATVPGST
+675 ITATVPGST
-685 VSGTAVIKVEDAAPT
+685 VSGTAAITVEDADPT
-700 KLSLTPSSVSLL
+700 ELSLTPSSVSLL

-718 LTPSFEPDNVNA
+718 LTPSFKPENVNA
-730 SGVKLK
+730 SGVKIK
-736 WTSSNDNVATVD
+736 WASSDEKVATVD

-803 AGNVDGPRSIPV
+803 AGKVDRPRSIPV
-815 ANDTVYA
+815 ADQPVYA
-822 YAWNNSN
+822 YVWNGSDADKGQLISM
-829 TTGGKL
+829 TKL
-835 ITMKKKLG
+835 RS
-843 ETSGNGITYA
+843 TSGNGMTYA
-853 DGDIYYTDEA
+853 DGDIYYADDVVGKYEHIT
-863 AGYQYIAFANGS
+863 FANG
-875 DIQKNG
+875 DKVTG
-881 VNLYGYGQG
+881 KNLYGYGEG
-890 TAALDIPKG
+890 TAALDIPKDV
-899 MTNPCFYAGSG
+899 TNPCFYAGSG
-910 DDSVYSSEQ
+910 DDSVYSSAQ
-919 GMRPGYWAPLF
+919 GKRPGYWASLY
-930 TVFDPKKVRS
+930 TIFDPEKV
-940 SKGSG
+940 SG
-945 SDPVYVAS
+945 SDPVYVATETYT
-953 GKKPATDTYN
+953 KPTTDSHKSN
-963 RGNGEAPITYVS
+963 AAITYVS

-989 KEVSKNN
+989 KEVSTDTNG
-996 NSYDQVSQR
+996 DAQVSQR

-1020 YKKTGKTAWKD
+1020 YTATGKTAWD
-1031 LAPIYTGHF
+1031 QLVPIYTGHF
-1040 QPDYLKGTLFRTV
+1040 QPDYLKGTLFSSI
-1053 ADTLNLYG
+1053 ANTLNLYG
-1061 WSGEGDTYNKFMATE
+1061 WSSSGTSYNKFMATE
-1076 NSGIDIN
+1076 NSGMDIN
-1083 GGEGMYAKASQGL
+1083 GGTGMYAKASQGL
-1096 VANTLDG
+1096 VGSSLKG

-1112 TLLTNDGS
+1112 TLLTNDSS
-1120 ASLPHFNRQ
+1120 AALPHFNKS
-1129 FLEGQNSKNAILGSV
+1129 FLEGKNSKNAVLGSV

-1152 TQEKDPYYKD
+1152 TQQKDPYYKD
-1162 VSYYTFD
+1162 VDYYTFD
-1169 SARESVYLRKDQ
+1169 SSETSVYYRKDAN
-1181 TTGEGY
+1181 GEGY
-1187 LEDVGTDAKSMNV
+1187 LEDVGKDSKSMNV
-1200 NSNSATSDIS
+1200 NSSSATSDIS

-1220 DSISK
+1220 DSASR

-1240 QFRLDKNGDVKST
+1240 QFKLNANGDVDSSST
-1253 YGPDGEAPTIFK
+1253 HATNGKAPTIFK

-1280 VLDLGGAHG
+1280 VLDLGGSHG

-1307 PSKVKGANVS
+1307 PSPVKGETVRANVP
-1317 ATVGANSIWVS
+1317 ANSIWVS
-1328 DTKASAGTAQSYN
+1328 GTKATAGTSTPY
-1341 LADLH
+1341 DLSSLN
-1346 LQDGKKHTLTFY
+1346 LQDGKKHTLTLY

-1409 SLPGGTAEFVN
+1409 SLPDGTAEFVN
-1420 LTGSTATDGSKYLIP
+1420 LTGSMATDGSQYLIP
-1435 LTSANQWTQT
+1435 LTSSNQWTQT
-1445 FSVDEYKYGAAKTDE
+1445 FSVDEYKNGAAKTDE

-1503 SGTGTVTGTTGTI
+1503 SGTGAVTGTTGTI

-1534 TTSDEMKPENVYV
+1534 TTSDAMKPESIYV
-1547 VLYEKA
+1547 VLYETTA
-1553 ADGTLTKVTQNESGT
+1553 AGVTQKVTKNESGT
-1568 AIGNDNGVITLNSSN
+1568 AIGNDNGVIKLNSGN

-1595 STYLFKEVKDSK
+1595 SSYTFKEVTDNT
-1607 GATPVDSGGT
+1607 GATVVSDGGT
-1617 ITLTGTNGKPYDYT
+1617 IELTGTSGNKYT
-1631 VSGGDVTNGSATI
+1631 YT
-1644 TNTFNTPKTSVSITK
+1644 KTSVSITK
-1659 SWVDESDKTLTDNDK
+1659 SWSGTAPTDK

-1710 AGTIELAKGASWTA
+1710 AGTIELDKSANWTA

-1733 DIVNRTDW
+1733 DIVNQTSW

-1768 VSYGSAKASADK
+1768 VSYGSAEASADK
-1780 TAALTATNTKLPQ
+1780 TAALTVTNTKLPQ

-1806 GKTSDEITKD
+1806 GNTSDEITND

-1823 YLKRFTKDSSGKEEN
+1823 YLKRFTKDSSGEEN
-1838 VGYYKLSDEVV
+1838 VGYYKVSDDGVV
-1849 SFVGSQ
+1849 SFVKSK
-1855 DDATAIELTNA
+1855 DDATAITLTNA
-1866 NSYKATVSGLDQYL
+1866 NGYKETVSGLDEYL
-1880 ITTVADD
+1880 ASVDD
-1887 GTYTTTPYYF
+1887 KGNVTETPYNF
-1897 ELVSESGSW
+1897 VLVSESGSW

-1959 SGSASESGGKITLN
+1959 SGSASESNGKITLN
-1973 GKTYIVTYGASAAS
+1973 GKTYIVTYGASAAA

-2005 LPVTGGRGRNILL
+2005 LPGTGGRGRNILL

-2039 RRKFRRE
+2039 RRKFGKE

>member
-1 MKHMKKKSSFSK
+1 MKNTHTKKKNSFSK

-67 NTALVGSSNT
+67 DTLVGSSNT

-99 SASGFTD
+99 TGKDDFTA
-106 ANTKWNDINSNGN
+106 ANTKWNSINANGN
-119 VYINVGGTDNSSG
+119 VYINVGGTDKTSG
-132 TVYPM
+132 SVYQM
-137 SDTGLTLTND
+137 SDTGLTLTSN
-147 SNTYEVYYYDIP
+147 SNTYKVYYYDIP

-166 FLCEDTTT
+166 FLCENTTT
-174 ATGIKTRTN
+174 ATGIMTRTN

-188 WNNGQISGYKTKNS
+188 WSSGELASYTTAVSGISTTTN
-202 EHESDEISVNPT
+202 VTLT
-214 SNNCFYAS
+214 SNNCFYAD
-222 NPYVSEKNGSDW
+222 NPNGTDW
-234 FYQVSSTN
+234 FYQVKSTS
-242 FNPVSKI
+242 FNPVSAI
-249 ELANTAV
+249 QLTDTAV
-256 ATGDKATI
+256 ATNENATI
-264 SEEITPSWIKAS
+264 TATITPTSWITKD
-276 DLTWTTDKSDVAEV
+276 DLTWSTENSSVATVAE
-290 GPGGV
+290 GGV

-306 TAAYGDVTATCTVT
+306 TATYGDVTASCTVT
-320 VSSRPSISIAP
+320 VSSKPSISIAP
-331 NPASVKVEST
+331 NPASVKVGST

-349 PSKYGNSTITWS
+349 PAAYKDSTITWS
-361 VEDTSIA
+361 IDDSSIA
-368 TLADKSGG
+368 TIESTMGT
-376 VKGVSAGTTKV
+376 VKGVSAGTTTV

-397 YSGSATLTVTNASMT
+397 YSGSATLTVTDASST
-412 VSSILLD
+412 VSSISLD

-434 ATVTPTGTSA
+434 ATVTPAGTSA
-444 VSWSSSN
+444 VSWSSNN

-474 ATAAEDDSIKTTAT
+474 ATATEDSNITAT
-488 ITVTQSTTLYYLAPV
+488 AIISVTKSTTLYYLAPV

-510 YFYTD
+510 YFYKD
-515 DSHYNSAKAPTA
+515 NSNKYNTSPTA
-527 AMTKLDASSYLV
+527 AMTKLDASDYLV
-539 DGSAIDTGK
+539 DGADIDTTK
-548 YNLYSITVPDTY
+548 YNLYSITVPDTN
-560 ADYAIFASESG
+560 ADYAIFASASG
-571 KWTNQDPTQ
+571 TWNNQDPAQ
-580 KEGGG
+580 NAGG
-585 RSTAPDG
+585 RATAPEG
-592 KNGYYNGKGN
+592 KNGYYNSNGT
-602 AVLVTRKAPTSLSV
+602 AVLVTRKAPTSIAV
-616 TPAESTIASNQTVQ
+616 TPATNTIASNQTVQ
-630 LTATATYSDS
+630 LTATATYNDNTT
-640 SIEDISGTV
+640 EDISGTV
-649 TWKSSDTSIATV
+649 TWTSSDTSIATV
-661 SSSGLVTAVKDGTV
+661 SSNGLVTAVKEGEVTITALVAGTSLSD
-675 AITATVPGST
+675 TATVTVKNATPTSITLSPST
-685 VSGTAVIKVEDAAPT
+685 VSLLTGT
-700 KLSLTPSSVSLL
+700 LY
-712 AGTTAT
+712 T
-718 LTPSFEPDNVNA
+718 LTPSYKPANVNA
-730 SGVKLK
+730 SLVDLV
-736 WTSSNDNVATVD
+736 WTSSDESVATVD
-748 ADGVVTAV
+748 SDGIVTAV
-756 SDGETTITA
+756 AEGTATITA
-765 TVDDGRGVKA
+765 TVKGTSVKA
-775 TATVTVS
+775 TAEVTVS
-782 KDDSRIYYYA
+782 DNSSRIYYYA
-792 ALSKLSYEKTP
+792 ALSKLSY
-803 AGNVDGPRSIPV
+803 AGTANGANSIPISG
-815 ANDTVYA
+815 DTVYA
-822 YAWNNSN
+822 YVWKGTN

-835 ITMKKKLG
+835 IAMTKLG
-843 ETSGNGITYA
+843 ATYGNDISYA
-853 DGDIYYTDEA
+853 DGDIYYAD
-863 AGYQYIAFANGS
+863 GVVGSYDHIIFANG
-875 DIQKNG
+875 DKVTGANP
-881 VNLYGYGQG
+881 YGYGQG
-890 TAALDIPKG
+890 TAALTVPTNV
-899 MTNPCFYAGSG
+899 TNPCFYAGSG
-910 DDSVYSSEQ
+910 DDSVYSSAQ
-919 GMRPGYWAPLF
+919 GKRPGYWASLY
-930 TVFDPKKVRS
+930 TIFDPEKV
-940 SKGSG
+940 SG
-945 SDPVYVAS
+945 SDPVYVATETYT
-953 GKKPATDTYN
+953 KPTTDSHKSN
-963 RGNGEAPITYVS
+963 AAITYVS

-989 KEVSKNN
+989 KEVSTDTNG
-996 NSYDQVSQR
+996 DAQVSQR

-1020 YKKTGKTAWKD
+1020 YTATGKTAWD
-1031 LAPIYTGHF
+1031 QLVPIYTGHF
-1040 QPDYLKGTLFRTV
+1040 QPDYLKGTLFSSI
-1053 ADTLNLYG
+1053 ANTLNLYG
-1061 WSGEGDTYNKFMATE
+1061 WSSSGTSYNKFMATE
-1076 NSGIDIN
+1076 NSGMDVN
-1083 GGEGMYAKASQGL
+1083 DGTGMYAKASQGL
-1096 VANTLDG
+1096 VGSSLKG

-1112 TLLTNDGS
+1112 TLLTNDSS
-1120 ASLPHFNRQ
+1120 AALPHFNKS
-1129 FLEGQNSKNAILGSV
+1129 FLEGKNSKNAVLGSV

-1152 TQEKDPYYKD
+1152 TQQKDPYYKD
-1162 VSYYTFD
+1162 VDYYTFD
-1169 SARESVYLRKDQ
+1169 SSETSVYYRKDAN
-1181 TTGEGY
+1181 GEGY
-1187 LEDVGTDAKSMNV
+1187 LEDVGKDSKSMNV
-1200 NSNSATSDIS
+1200 NSSSATSDIS

-1220 DSISK
+1220 DSASR

-1240 QFRLDKNGDVKST
+1240 QFKLNANGDVDSSST
-1253 YGPDGEAPTIFK
+1253 HATNGKAPTIFK

-1280 VLDLGGAHG
+1280 VLDLGGSHG

-1307 PSKVKGANVS
+1307 PSTVKGATVS
-1317 ATVGANSIWVS
+1317 ATVPANSIWVS
-1328 DTKASAGTAQSYN
+1328 DTKATAGTSTPY
-1341 LADLH
+1341 DLSSLN
-1346 LQDGKKHTLTFY
+1346 LQDGKKHTLTLY

-1409 SLPGGTAEFVN
+1409 SLPDGTAEFVN
-1420 LTGSTATDGSKYLIP
+1420 LTGSMATDGSQYLIP
-1435 LTSANQWTQT
+1435 LTSSNQWTQT
-1445 FSVDEYKYGAAKTDE
+1445 FSVDEYKNGAAKTDE

-1534 TTSDEMKPENVYV
+1534 TTSDAMKPANIYV
-1547 VLYEKA
+1547 VLYETTA
-1553 ADGTLTKVTQNESGT
+1553 AGVTQKVTKNESGT
-1568 AIGNDNGVITLNSSN
+1568 AIGNDNGVIKLNSGN

-1595 STYLFKEVKDSK
+1595 SSYTFKEVTDNT
-1607 GATPVDSGGT
+1607 GATVVSDGGT
-1617 ITLTGTNGKPYDYT
+1617 IELTGTSGNKYTYT

-1644 TNTFNTPKTSVSITK
+1644 TNTFNPPKTSVTITK
-1659 SWVDESDKTLTDNDK
+1659 SWVDESGNTLTDK

-1710 AGTIELAKGASWTA
+1710 AGTIELDKSASWTA

-1733 DIVNRTDW
+1733 DIVNQKDW

-1768 VSYGSAKASADK
+1768 VSYGSAEASADK
-1780 TAALTATNTKLPQ
+1780 NVELTATNKKLPQ
-1793 TSLTVEKQWQNMD
+1793 ISLTVQKIWQNMD
-1806 GKTSDEITKD
+1806 GNTSDEITKD

-1838 VGYYKLSDEVV
+1838 VGYYKLSDKVV
-1849 SFVGSQ
+1849 SFVGFQ
-1855 DDATAIELTNA
+1855 DDATAITLTNA
-1866 NSYKATVSGLDQYL
+1866 NSYKATVSGLDKYL
-1880 ITTVADD
+1880 ASVDD
-1887 GTYTTTPYYF
+1887 KGNVTETPYNF
-1897 ELVSESGSW
+1897 VLVSESGSW

-1959 SGSASESGGKITLN
+1959 SGSASESNGKITLN

-2005 LPVTGGRGRNILL
+2005 LPGTGGRGRNILL

-2039 RRKFRRE
+2039 RRKFGKE